1 MKTKISHLGRSSV
14 SVILAVMMLLST
26 MLIGTV
32 STVNA
37 ADLSNATKVYLDSTL
52 ATVNKEGLNTWSSI
66 CAYAFNTKG
75 VNTYTDKNTDG
86 KYTWPGSDMYNEGNG
101 IYSIYVDNSATNI
114 IFNNNDG
121 KQTGDLTLPNDWK
134 TTPMIYYGD
143 GTKGPAGWKEY
154 SASVKVADSVTLTAN
169 PTSVKVGNSVT
180 LAPTVISAKSGDLT
194 YTYNKISG
202 GTATEVKNADNSLTV
217 TPTVAGTYKYKVTV
231 SADGYSPVTSTEVSF
246 TVTAPVDYYLAGR
259 IKQDGTDG
267 WVQSINNNYKFTE
280 SDTDGLYYYES
291 KYTPKQWSEKVGSK
305 NLEQYFYIIDSS
317 SNKYGSKDNQTDN
330 TPKVLNSTDDKST
343 LEKISSTGN
352 TKTLTYISNQE
363 NVSNVTFWL
372 DTRNGNMQLYY
383 TSATAYSVTFGSN
396 DISMG
401 SVIAKNGSSNISS
414 GDGVAEN
421 SEVTFT
427 ATANEGYKFDGW
439 YNDAGC
445 TTAIEGA
452 TGATYTTTVTADT
465 TVYAKFVAETYNI
478 TVKENA
484 NCTVTVNKTAA
495 YGSNVNVTVKAKDGY
510 TVSSISVTN
519 VNANDISGNETE
531 GYTFKMPAS
540 NVEITPNVVAVEVT
554 APKVTLNTVTGEST
568 ADVSVKENYPITAFA
583 EAGDAYSKITSTD
596 FSVSGGV
603 EGTDYTKTETFEGSG
618 IYNFVALTKGTFTVT
633 YTATATSINDI
644 TKSTSATAT
653 LKITASY
660 TDTQNAYLALSK
672 YVDEVKD
679 TTSDGYTTDSYAAF
693 SAALTS
699 AQALLKGL
707 PKADATNA
715 SDYTN
720 AKTALE
726 TAFNGLEKDVTY
738 YISGRF
744 ENHGWNTDAID
755 MPFTRV
761 SGESNLY
768 KYETHKSVADLSKQ
782 IHDVLGNYDANQYF
796 FITTGKGL
804 KGTFYTGSSKNGN
817 NFHENTVAKKLT
829 LTTHTNNDSATA
841 NTDNLIVFNDISD
854 SSPNVVI
861 YLDTSD
867 KDNLKLYYSTEKYS
881 VTVAEGV
888 PASVD
893 KTEFAK
899 GETVTVT
906 ATPGTGEVLDK
917 VTVVGKDGSTQIE
930 TTVSGNTATFKMPD
944 QDVTITNVTFR
955 EAKTYTVTFNSS
967 DDQFGTVS
975 AMKGTTSLK
984 SPATVTEGD
993 DVTFTAEPENGY
1005 ALSGWTVNDA
1015 SVSPTTNP
1023 YTITV
1028 QKDTTVVAN
1037 FKEITGTLSDYY
1049 LLCGTDATFK
1059 AGSYTPVPLYTNE
1072 EGVYYADFNAANIT
1086 KSKDYFIIFSTKED
1100 TSGIID
1106 TNDAKNI
1113 IINTDNN
1120 GKGFSLKDH
1129 SENVNVVGV
1138 QNTKNLR
1145 FAKVYIDS
1153 DDVTG
1158 FTIKVTKLDL
1168 KSKKI
1173 TYSGEPKFKEAP
1185 KNAVNIIAK
1194 NGTQTAKFQ
1203 SMGSTVITPVDKV
1216 VFDIGD
1222 YNDYTKK
1229 ATAIKGNKVTVTT
1242 TVADA
1247 YKDTY
1252 YVKGFVVNGESYG
1265 IQSEPNDTGVYTLE
1279 YQIPDDVDDGTNFE
1293 ITPVYFLKDSSN
1305 CVTFYVEGFDGAV
1318 QESWGNTIACY
1329 PYYEGVDKNST
1340 NKNAFGAYPGQPL
1353 LYEGGKY
1360 YTQIPKSITLNGTD
1374 KKIVGMTLNNF
1385 TLELVH
1391 GAISTIKD
1399 NKQSYDYDD
1408 FVRIANNNYGNNII
1422 YTFKYSTAKDNFGE
1436 NIVSDATITKA
1447 DFASPTGNGWEDLT
1461 DYNHRKVD
1469 LFGNVLTGTDS
1480 EKEPLLVVSNGYFE
1494 NYQGFYATEW
1504 TVYEKLE
1511 DGTYSKITQIP
1522 SSALLLK
1529 SKDDLTKSTSDPKYK
1544 NSLSDYADAYAKLE
1558 AYKNTPA
1565 LITFESSIK
1574 RGYSLQGGTNGGQGG
1589 ELAERVDGR
1598 WYYSMIGEEI
1608 TAKIAVEYG
1617 DTATSTFTKDS
1628 FVDGTNRTTTIGAQA
1643 YFTNDAAYGETTY
1656 KSNIDSSNYFTFT
1669 ADTIATDQTGQN
1681 YVFLGWYLLSDNK
1694 YTKLT
1699 DAKAPMTG
1707 SDTFV
1712 ARYVKAPKGTVTI
1725 DHRLFSAASNPTP
1738 PTTQT
1743 PGTGSGK
1750 CYVTVK
1756 VLDKTTGAL
1765 IKEFAETENSVTLDG
1780 TYINSAKDYKLEI
1793 TLRTVTSGQDKFDK
1807 FYYLAQNKQEYV
1819 GIDPGTTTTEGNVT
1833 TVTRT
1838 VDILDSFFTH
1848 NEDGT
1853 YSFKNT
1859 TGSDSIHYYSDI
1871 KETKIPYKITF
1882 NYEPRLASDAKQ
1894 YVVTGYF
1901 TSEYILNHGAVLTK
1915 EFVMSVAP
1923 YEDNFFNTIK
1933 WDNANI
1939 TINNDT
1945 ETKTAVVNSTT
1956 SLRTVT
1962 VKALNADGTP
1972 IEAYKLNN
1980 VPEYTST
1987 VVYGN
1992 LLKYDNLY
2000 GLTPDEK
2007 TEIAGGKEYIYLA
2020 DPEYNGKKFSYWQI
2034 STSSDM
2040 TDTSAYVTKCFS
2052 KEFNYIAYND
2062 YYIWPV
2068 YGKSQSI
2075 TGASTTLNFLD
2086 YSRNQSTDE
2095 NGGSKTDRVFADFA
2109 LAFDSNGIQLKTY
2122 NGTDIKVGM
2131 FLEVCGD
2138 LESDSNGN
2146 VITDINYYKDKPEY
2160 GTSDADLE
2168 KIKTAILA
2176 GSANKNLTYT
2186 TEDGEVRKLLNK
2198 PIDIKSLDNKNRIE
2212 YYVGYNNNDNNQKK
2226 LMRAYSYVIVGNEI
2240 TLCSTCYSFVNYYN
2254 VGNMTYTVS

>member
-1 MKTKISHLGRSSV
+1 MKTKISHLGRSTV

-37 ADLSNATKVYLDSTL
+37 VQLTQGTELYLIGEMNGWKTSDDWKLTQKSGDSNYYSGKFIVDGSNGDISFKLLDKTNNKCYSKSNTSFSSNDTVCSGLIEGTSLPNMTIKPITSGKVTIDVIVYCEYSNDSRL
-52 ATVNKEGLNTWSSI
+52 EI
-66 CAYAFNTKG
+66 
-75 VNTYTDKNTDG
+75 
-86 KYTWPGSDMYNEGNG
+86 
-101 IYSIYVDNSATNI
+101 
-114 IFNNNDG
+114 
-121 KQTGDLTLPNDWK
+121 KQTVSALP
-134 TTPMIYYGD
+134 
-143 GTKGPAGWKEY
+143 
-154 SASVKVADSVTLTAN
+154 KVADSVTLTAS
-169 PTSVKVGNSVT
+169 PETVTSGGSTTLTATLKNKATGVDKV
-180 LAPTVISAKSGDLT
+180 T
-194 YTYNKISG
+194 YTFKKADG
-202 GTATEVKNADNSLTV
+202 TEVGTV
-217 TPTVAGTYKYKVTV
+217 TDSPKDTASVDVANITSDTNTVTV
-231 SADGYSPVTSTEVSF
+231 SAPEHSDVTANT
-246 TVTAPVDYYLAGR
+246 TVTVKQLENWYL
-259 IKQDGTDG
+259 
-267 WVQSINNNYKFTE
+267 
-280 SDTDGLYYYES
+280 
-291 KYTPKQWSEKVGSK
+291 
-305 NLEQYFYIIDSS
+305 
-317 SNKYGSKDNQTDN
+317 
-330 TPKVLNSTDDKST
+330 
-343 LEKISSTGN
+343 
-352 TKTLTYISNQE
+352 
-363 NVSNVTFWL
+363 
-372 DTRNGNMQLYY
+372 
-383 TSATAYSVTFGSN
+383 
-396 DISMG
+396 MG
-401 SVIAKNGSSNISS
+401 SVYGKWNDLSTESNENFRLKYDSATGCYYYDTTLTNTNDDVYFRFHNGTSQFSPANNNEEITLGGNKYSIAK
-414 GDGVAEN
+414 
-421 SEVTFT
+421 
-427 ATANEGYKFDGW
+427 
-439 YNDAGC
+439 
-445 TTAIEGA
+445 
-452 TGATYTTTVTADT
+452 
-465 TVYAKFVAETYNI
+465 
-478 TVKENA
+478 
-484 NCTVTVNKTAA
+484 
-495 YGSNVNVTVKAKDGY
+495 
-510 TVSSISVTN
+510 TN
-519 VNANDISGNETE
+519 VSDNA
-531 GYTFKMPAS
+531 FKYS
-540 NVEITPNVVAVEVT
+540 NP
-554 APKVTLNTVTGEST
+554 
-568 ADVSVKENYPITAFA
+568 VSNYRIW
-583 EAGDAYSKITSTD
+583 
-596 FSVSGGV
+596 
-603 EGTDYTKTETFEGSG
+603 
-618 IYNFVALTKGTFTVT
+618 L
-633 YTATATSINDI
+633 
-644 TKSTSATAT
+644 
-653 LKITASY
+653 
-660 TDTQNAYLALSK
+660 
-672 YVDEVKD
+672 
-679 TTSDGYTTDSYAAF
+679 DS
-693 SAALTS
+693 S
-699 AQALLKGL
+699 
-707 PKADATNA
+707 NA
-715 SDYTN
+715 SDIKVWI
-720 AKTALE
+720 ADTAQ
-726 TAFNGLEKDVTY
+726 
-738 YISGRF
+738 
-744 ENHGWNTDAID
+744 
-755 MPFTRV
+755 
-761 SGESNLY
+761 
-768 KYETHKSVADLSKQ
+768 KYS
-782 IHDVLGNYDANQYF
+782 I
-796 FITTGKGL
+796 
-804 KGTFYTGSSKNGN
+804 
-817 NFHENTVAKKLT
+817 
-829 LTTHTNNDSATA
+829 TNNSGIDLT
-841 NTDNLIVFNDISD
+841 I
-854 SSPNVVI
+854 SPNQA
-861 YLDTSD
+861 SAG
-867 KDNLKLYYSTEKYS
+867 EK
-881 VTVAEGV
+881 
-888 PASVD
+888 
-893 KTEFAK
+893 
-899 GETVTVT
+899 VTVT
-906 ATPGTGEVLDK
+906 ATPENGKVLDT
-917 VTVVGKDGSTQIE
+917 VTVKGKDSTPIE
-930 TTVSGNTATFKMPD
+930 TTVSGNTATFTMPD
-944 QDVTITNVTFR
+944 QDVTVTNVTFR
-955 EAKTYTVTFNSS
+955 TANTYTVTFSSS
-967 DDQFGTVS
+967 DDKFGTVS
-975 AMKGTTSLK
+975 AEYNGADFTSGK
-984 SPATVTEGD
+984 TVTEGGT
-993 DVTFTAEPENGY
+993 VTFTAKPNNGY

-1037 FKEITGTLSDYY
+1037 FKEMAGTLSGYY

-1059 AGSYTPVPLYTNE
+1059 ADSYTPVPLYTNE

-1145 FAKVYIDS
+1145 FAKVYIDK

-1158 FTIKVTKLDL
+1158 FTIKVTNLDVN
-1168 KSKKI
+1168 SKKI

-1511 DGTYSKITQIP
+1511 DDTYSKITQIP

-1819 GIDPGTTTTEGNVT
+1819 GIDPGTTTTEGNET

-1838 VDILDSFFTH
+1838 VDIRESFFNH
-1848 NEDGT
+1848 NDDGT
-1853 YSFKNT
+1853 YSFKNQ

-1962 VKALNADGTP
+1962 VKALDADGNQ
-1972 IEAYKLNN
+1972 IKAYELGG

-1987 VVYGN
+1987 VVYGK
-1992 LLKYDNLY
+1992 LLMYDNLY

-2007 TEIAGGKEYIYLA
+2007 TEIAGGKEYIYVA
-2020 DPEYNGKKFSYWQI
+2020 DPN
-2034 STSSDM
+2034 
-2040 TDTSAYVTKCFS
+2040 TK
-2052 KEFNYIAYND
+2052 
-2062 YYIWPV
+2062 V
-2068 YGKSQSI
+2068 
-2075 TGASTTLNFLD
+2075 
-2086 YSRNQSTDE
+2086 
-2095 NGGSKTDRVFADFA
+2095 
-2109 LAFDSNGIQLKTY
+2109 
-2122 NGTDIKVGM
+2122 
-2131 FLEVCGD
+2131 
-2138 LESDSNGN
+2138 
-2146 VITDINYYKDKPEY
+2146 
-2160 GTSDADLE
+2160 
-2168 KIKTAILA
+2168 
-2176 GSANKNLTYT
+2176 
-2186 TEDGEVRKLLNK
+2186 
-2198 PIDIKSLDNKNRIE
+2198 KSLVTGRFLLVQI
-2212 YYVGYNNNDNNQKK
+2212 
-2226 LMRAYSYVIVGNEI
+2226 
-2240 TLCSTCYSFVNYYN
+2240 
-2254 VGNMTYTVS
+2254 

>member
-1 MKTKISHLGRSSV
+1 
-14 SVILAVMMLLST
+14 

-37 ADLSNATKVYLDSTL
+37 TVSGLSEIYFTPSIKWQEGGANFRLNVQDSSNNWHKITMTKVDENKPIYKGELDSNTTYNVVQFL
-52 ATVNKEGLNTWSSI
+52 RYNNDYTKEWDYSKSCSDIPSGMNYYTMTTETYKDWAIDNSNGTWS
-66 CAYAFNTKG
+66 YYF
-75 VNTYTDKNTDG
+75 D
-86 KYTWPGSDMYNEGNG
+86 SDP
-101 IYSIYVDNSATNI
+101 VAD
-114 IFNNNDG
+114 
-121 KQTGDLTLPNDWK
+121 
-134 TTPMIYYGD
+134 
-143 GTKGPAGWKEY
+143 
-154 SASVKVADSVTLTAN
+154 SASLTASSETVKVGDSVTLTAVADN
-169 PTSVKVGNSVT
+169 P
-180 LAPTVISAKSGDLT
+180 ISTNLK
-194 YTYNKISG
+194 YTFTKTSG
-202 GTATEVKNADNSLTV
+202 GDATVVQDNNKLTV
-217 TPTVAGTYKYKVTV
+217 TPTVAGTYKYTVTV
-231 SADGYSPVTSTEVSF
+231 SAGGYSPVTSTEVSF
-246 TVTAPVDYYLAGR
+246 TVTAPVTYYLGGR
-259 IKQDGTDG
+259 V
-267 WVQSINNNYKFTE
+267 VQKSENSDWIAPDSTTNTSCKFVETE
-280 SDTDGLYYYES
+280 TDGLYKYES
-291 KYTPKQWSEKVGSK
+291 EQTPAAWSEKRN
-305 NLEQYFYIIDSS
+305 NLLQYFYVRTSLGGALY
-317 SNKYGSKDNQTDN
+317 YGNAESGNDALALTAQGQKANLAEIDN
-330 TPKVLNSTDDKST
+330 TDVKNLIYINSNDTS
-343 LEKISSTGN
+343 IN
-352 TKTLTYISNQE
+352 A
-363 NVSNVTFWL
+363 TFWL
-372 DTRNGNMQLYY
+372 DTRNN
-383 TSATAYSVTFGSN
+383 
-396 DISMG
+396 
-401 SVIAKNGSSNISS
+401 K
-414 GDGVAEN
+414 
-421 SEVTFT
+421 
-427 ATANEGYKFDGW
+427 YKLW
-439 YNDAGC
+439 
-445 TTAIEGA
+445 
-452 TGATYTTTVTADT
+452 YTTTLPH
-465 TVYAKFVAETYNI
+465 
-478 TVKENA
+478 
-484 NCTVTVNKTAA
+484 
-495 YGSNVNVTVKAKDGY
+495 NV
-510 TVSSISVTN
+510 I
-519 VNANDISGNETE
+519 
-531 GYTFKMPAS
+531 
-540 NVEITPNVVAVEVT
+540 
-554 APKVTLNTVTGEST
+554 
-568 ADVSVKENYPITAFA
+568 
-583 EAGDAYSKITSTD
+583 
-596 FSVSGGV
+596 
-603 EGTDYTKTETFEGSG
+603 
-618 IYNFVALTKGTFTVT
+618 
-633 YTATATSINDI
+633 
-644 TKSTSATAT
+644 
-653 LKITASY
+653 
-660 TDTQNAYLALSK
+660 
-672 YVDEVKD
+672 
-679 TTSDGYTTDSYAAF
+679 
-693 SAALTS
+693 
-699 AQALLKGL
+699 
-707 PKADATNA
+707 
-715 SDYTN
+715 
-720 AKTALE
+720 
-726 TAFNGLEKDVTY
+726 
-738 YISGRF
+738 
-744 ENHGWNTDAID
+744 
-755 MPFTRV
+755 
-761 SGESNLY
+761 
-768 KYETHKSVADLSKQ
+768 VAD
-782 IHDVLGNYDANQYF
+782 
-796 FITTGKGL
+796 
-804 KGTFYTGSSKNGN
+804 
-817 NFHENTVAKKLT
+817 
-829 LTTHTNNDSATA
+829 
-841 NTDNLIVFNDISD
+841 
-854 SSPNVVI
+854 
-861 YLDTSD
+861 
-867 KDNLKLYYSTEKYS
+867 
-881 VTVAEGV
+881 GV
-888 PASVD
+888 SASVD
-893 KTEFAK
+893 KKTATA
-899 GETVTVT
+899 GEKVTVT
-906 ATPGTGEVLDK
+906 ATPEIGKVLDT
-917 VTVVGKDGSTQIE
+917 VTVKGKDSTPIE
-930 TTVSGNTATFKMPD
+930 TTVSGNTATFTMPD
-944 QDVTITNVTFR
+944 QDVTVTNVTFR
-955 EAKTYTVTFNSS
+955 TANTYTVTFSSS
-967 DDQFGTVS
+967 DDKFGTVS
-975 AMKGTTSLK
+975 AEYNGADFTSGK
-984 SPATVTEGD
+984 TVTEGD
-993 DVTFTAEPENGY
+993 TVTFTAKPKDGY

-1037 FKEITGTLSDYY
+1037 FKEMTGTLSGYY

-1059 AGSYTPVPLYTNE
+1059 ADSYTPVPLYTNE

-1360 YTQIPKSITLNGTD
+1360 YTQIPKSITLDGAD

-1385 TLELVH
+1385 TLESVH
-1391 GAISTIKD
+1391 GAISTIKE

-1529 SKDDLTKSTSDPKYK
+1529 SKDDLTESTSDPKYK

-1750 CYVTVK
+1750 CYVTVR

-1819 GIDPGTTTTEGNVT
+1819 GIDPGTTTPEGNVT

-1853 YSFKNT
+1853 YSFKNQ

-1962 VKALNADGTP
+1962 VKALDADGNQ
-1972 IEAYKLNN
+1972 IKAYELGG
-1980 VPEYTST
+1980 VPEFTST

-1992 LLKYDNLY
+1992 LLKYENLCK
-2000 GLTPDEK
+2000 LTDEQK
-2007 TEIAGGKEYIYLA
+2007 TEIANREYIYVA

>member
-1 MKTKISHLGRSSV
+1 MKTKISHLGRSTV

-37 ADLSNATKVYLDSTL
+37 VTKKFNSVNLVGNINGNTKWDSTEYPFTFDETTGNWYLDITI
-52 ATVNKEGLNTWSSI
+52 TQSSEFK
-66 CAYAFNTKG
+66 AR
-75 VNTYTDKNTDG
+75 VDG
-86 KYTWPGSDMYNEGNG
+86 KWDTSFGASGGNYTISEIGDYRISVKDGAENG
-101 IYSIYVDNSATNI
+101 TE
-114 IFNNNDG
+114 
-121 KQTGDLTLPNDWK
+121 LTVQK
-134 TTPMIYYGD
+134 TV
-143 GTKGPAGWKEY
+143 K
-154 SASVKVADSVTLTAN
+154 KVADSVTLTAN

-180 LAPTVISAKSGDLT
+180 LTPTVSGAKSDNLT
-194 YTYNKISG
+194 YTYKKTSD
-202 GTATEVKNADNSLTV
+202 GTATEEKNADNSLTV
-217 TPTVAGTYKYKVTV
+217 TPTVAGTYKYTVTV
-231 SADGYSPVTSTEVSF
+231 SADGCSPVTSNEVSF
-246 TVTAPVDYYLAGR
+246 TVTDSVKYYICGRFNNKWHDPLANDP
-259 IKQDGTDG
+259 QFVED
-267 WVQSINNNYKFTE
+267 E
-280 SDTDGLYYYES
+280 SNPGLFYYETNETIAQLS
-291 KYTPKQWSEKVGSK
+291 GTISETYNNTTSDYPR
-305 NLEQYFYIIDSS
+305 YFYI
-317 SNKYGSKDNQTDN
+317 NKAATKDNNYLTTSDSAGHNFQN
-330 TPKVLNSTDDKST
+330 NTDDRKLALSSQSGT
-343 LEKISSTGN
+343 DEKFLVRFNDVNN
-352 TKTLTYISNQE
+352 TSKTP
-363 NVSNVTFWL
+363 VTIWL
-372 DTRNGNMQLYY
+372 DTRNN
-383 TSATAYSVTFGSN
+383 
-396 DISMG
+396 
-401 SVIAKNGSSNISS
+401 
-414 GDGVAEN
+414 EN
-421 SEVTFT
+421 
-427 ATANEGYKFDGW
+427 NEYKLW
-439 YNDAGC
+439 Y
-445 TTAIEGA
+445 TTALPH
-452 TGATYTTTVTADT
+452 
-465 TVYAKFVAETYNI
+465 K
-478 TVKENA
+478 
-484 NCTVTVNKTAA
+484 VN
-495 YGSNVNVTVKAKDGY
+495 
-510 TVSSISVTN
+510 
-519 VNANDISGNETE
+519 
-531 GYTFKMPAS
+531 
-540 NVEITPNVVAVEVT
+540 
-554 APKVTLNTVTGEST
+554 
-568 ADVSVKENYPITAFA
+568 
-583 EAGDAYSKITSTD
+583 
-596 FSVSGGV
+596 
-603 EGTDYTKTETFEGSG
+603 
-618 IYNFVALTKGTFTVT
+618 
-633 YTATATSINDI
+633 
-644 TKSTSATAT
+644 
-653 LKITASY
+653 
-660 TDTQNAYLALSK
+660 
-672 YVDEVKD
+672 
-679 TTSDGYTTDSYAAF
+679 
-693 SAALTS
+693 
-699 AQALLKGL
+699 
-707 PKADATNA
+707 
-715 SDYTN
+715 
-720 AKTALE
+720 
-726 TAFNGLEKDVTY
+726 
-738 YISGRF
+738 
-744 ENHGWNTDAID
+744 
-755 MPFTRV
+755 
-761 SGESNLY
+761 
-768 KYETHKSVADLSKQ
+768 
-782 IHDVLGNYDANQYF
+782 
-796 FITTGKGL
+796 
-804 KGTFYTGSSKNGN
+804 
-817 NFHENTVAKKLT
+817 
-829 LTTHTNNDSATA
+829 
-841 NTDNLIVFNDISD
+841 
-854 SSPNVVI
+854 
-861 YLDTSD
+861 
-867 KDNLKLYYSTEKYS
+867 
-881 VTVAEGV
+881 VAEGV
-888 PASVD
+888 SATVD
-893 KTEFAK
+893 RATATA

-906 ATPGTGEVLDK
+906 ATSIPQGQILDT
-917 VTVVGKDGSTQIE
+917 VTVKGEDNKPVI
-930 TTVSGNTATFKMPD
+930 TTVSGNTATFTMPD
-944 QDVTITNVTFR
+944 QNVTVTNVTFR
-955 EAKTYTVTFNSS
+955 TANTYTVTFRSS
-967 DDQFGTVS
+967 DETSGSVS
-975 AMKGTTSLK
+975 AKYNGTDFTSGAK
-984 SPATVTEGD
+984 VTEGGT
-993 DVTFTAEPENGY
+993 VTFTAEPENGY
-1005 ALSGWTVNDA
+1005 ALSGWTLNDA

-1037 FKEITGTLSDYY
+1037 FKEMTGTLSGYY

-1072 EGVYYADFNAANIT
+1072 EGVYYADFNAADIT
-1086 KSKDYFIIFSTKED
+1086 KNKDYFIIFSTKED
-1100 TSGIID
+1100 TSGIIV
-1106 TNDAKNI
+1106 
-1113 IINTDNN
+1113 DNN
-1120 GKGFSLKDH
+1120 NVTINAVNNNGFSLSNH
-1129 SENVNVVGV
+1129 NENVQNPNGGSNNV
-1138 QNTKNLR
+1138 K
-1145 FAKVYIDS
+1145 FAKVYINKDEVS
-1153 DDVTG
+1153 G
-1158 FTIKVTKLDL
+1158 FTIKITNLDVN
-1168 KSKKI
+1168 SKKI
-1173 TYSGEPKFKEAP
+1173 TYSAEPKFKEAP

-1194 NGTQTAKFQ
+1194 NGTQTEKFQ
-1203 SMGSTVITPVDKV
+1203 SMGTTVITPVDKV
-1216 VFDIGD
+1216 VFDIGK
-1222 YNDYTKK
+1222 YNDNTQK

-1242 TVADA
+1242 TVDKD

-1265 IQSEPNDTGVYTLE
+1265 IQSGPNDDGVYTLE
-1279 YQIPDDVDDGTNFE
+1279 YQIPDDVVDGTNFE

-1391 GAISTIKD
+1391 GAISTIKE

-1422 YTFKYSTAKDNFGE
+1422 YTFKYSTVKDNFGE

-1504 TVYEKLE
+1504 TVYKKL
-1511 DGTYSKITQIP
+1511 DDSTYSKIAQIP

-1939 TINNDT
+1939 TIYNDT

-1962 VKALNADGTP
+1962 VKALDADGNQ
-1972 IEAYKLNN
+1972 IKAYELGG
-1980 VPEYTST
+1980 VPEFTST

-1992 LLKYDNLY
+1992 LLKYENLCK
-2000 GLTPDEK
+2000 LTDEQK
-2007 TEIAGGKEYIYLA
+2007 TEIANREYIYVA

-2068 YGKSQSI
+2068 YGESQSI

-2086 YSRNQSTDE
+2086 YSRNQSTDPDG
-2095 NGGSKTDRVFADFA
+2095 NKKTDRVFADFA
-2109 LAFDSNGIQLKTY
+2109 LAFDSNGIQLQTY
-2122 NGTDIKVGM
+2122 KGNDIKVGM

>member
-1 MKTKISHLGRSSV
+1 MKTKISHLGRSTV

-37 ADLSNATKVYLDSTL
+37 VTKTFEAVNLVGNINGNTKWDSTKYPFTFDETTGYWYLDITITQSSEFK
-52 ATVNKEGLNTWSSI
+52 ARVNKDWVISFGASGGGNYIISEIGDYRISV
-66 CAYAFNTKG
+66 K
-75 VNTYTDKNTDG
+75 DG
-86 KYTWPGSDMYNEGNG
+86 AENG
-101 IYSIYVDNSATNI
+101 TE
-114 IFNNNDG
+114 
-121 KQTGDLTLPNDWK
+121 LTVQK
-134 TTPMIYYGD
+134 TV
-143 GTKGPAGWKEY
+143 K
-154 SASVKVADSVTLTAN
+154 KVADSVTLTAN

-180 LAPTVISAKSGDLT
+180 LTPTVSGAKSDNLT
-194 YTYNKISG
+194 YTYKKTSD
-202 GTATEVKNADNSLTV
+202 GTATEEKNADNSLTV
-217 TPTVAGTYKYKVTV
+217 TPTVAGTYKYTVTV
-231 SADGYSPVTSTEVSF
+231 SADGCSPVTSNEVSF
-246 TVTAPVDYYLAGR
+246 TVTDSVKYYICGRFNNKWHDPLANDP
-259 IKQDGTDG
+259 QFVED
-267 WVQSINNNYKFTE
+267 E
-280 SDTDGLYYYES
+280 SNPGLFYYETNETIAQLS
-291 KYTPKQWSEKVGSK
+291 GTISETYNNTTSDYPR
-305 NLEQYFYIIDSS
+305 YFYI
-317 SNKYGSKDNQTDN
+317 NKAATKDNNYLTTSDSAGHNFQN
-330 TPKVLNSTDDKST
+330 NTDDRKLALSSQSGT
-343 LEKISSTGN
+343 DEKFLVRFNDVNN
-352 TKTLTYISNQE
+352 TSKTP
-363 NVSNVTFWL
+363 VTIWL
-372 DTRNGNMQLYY
+372 DTRNN
-383 TSATAYSVTFGSN
+383 
-396 DISMG
+396 
-401 SVIAKNGSSNISS
+401 
-414 GDGVAEN
+414 EN
-421 SEVTFT
+421 
-427 ATANEGYKFDGW
+427 NEYKLW
-439 YNDAGC
+439 Y
-445 TTAIEGA
+445 TTALPH
-452 TGATYTTTVTADT
+452 
-465 TVYAKFVAETYNI
+465 K
-478 TVKENA
+478 
-484 NCTVTVNKTAA
+484 VN
-495 YGSNVNVTVKAKDGY
+495 
-510 TVSSISVTN
+510 
-519 VNANDISGNETE
+519 
-531 GYTFKMPAS
+531 
-540 NVEITPNVVAVEVT
+540 
-554 APKVTLNTVTGEST
+554 
-568 ADVSVKENYPITAFA
+568 
-583 EAGDAYSKITSTD
+583 
-596 FSVSGGV
+596 
-603 EGTDYTKTETFEGSG
+603 
-618 IYNFVALTKGTFTVT
+618 
-633 YTATATSINDI
+633 
-644 TKSTSATAT
+644 
-653 LKITASY
+653 
-660 TDTQNAYLALSK
+660 
-672 YVDEVKD
+672 
-679 TTSDGYTTDSYAAF
+679 
-693 SAALTS
+693 
-699 AQALLKGL
+699 
-707 PKADATNA
+707 
-715 SDYTN
+715 
-720 AKTALE
+720 
-726 TAFNGLEKDVTY
+726 
-738 YISGRF
+738 
-744 ENHGWNTDAID
+744 
-755 MPFTRV
+755 
-761 SGESNLY
+761 
-768 KYETHKSVADLSKQ
+768 
-782 IHDVLGNYDANQYF
+782 
-796 FITTGKGL
+796 
-804 KGTFYTGSSKNGN
+804 
-817 NFHENTVAKKLT
+817 
-829 LTTHTNNDSATA
+829 
-841 NTDNLIVFNDISD
+841 
-854 SSPNVVI
+854 
-861 YLDTSD
+861 
-867 KDNLKLYYSTEKYS
+867 
-881 VTVAEGV
+881 VAEGV
-888 PASVD
+888 SATVD
-893 KTEFAK
+893 RATATA

-906 ATPGTGEVLDK
+906 ATSIPQGQILDT
-917 VTVVGKDGSTQIE
+917 VTVKGEDNKPVI
-930 TTVSGNTATFKMPD
+930 TTVSGNTATFTMPD
-944 QDVTITNVTFR
+944 QNVTVTNVTFR
-955 EAKTYTVTFNSS
+955 TANTYTVTFRSS
-967 DDQFGTVS
+967 DETSGSVS
-975 AMKGTTSLK
+975 AKYNGTDFTSGAK
-984 SPATVTEGD
+984 VTEGGT
-993 DVTFTAEPENGY
+993 VTFTAEPENGY
-1005 ALSGWTVNDA
+1005 ALSGWTLNDA

-1037 FKEITGTLSDYY
+1037 FKEMTGTLSGYY

-1072 EGVYYADFNAANIT
+1072 EGVYYADFNAADIT
-1086 KSKDYFIIFSTKED
+1086 KNKDYFIIFSTKED
-1100 TSGIID
+1100 TSGIIV
-1106 TNDAKNI
+1106 
-1113 IINTDNN
+1113 DNN
-1120 GKGFSLKDH
+1120 NVTINAVNNNGFSLSNH
-1129 SENVNVVGV
+1129 NENVQNPNGGSNNV
-1138 QNTKNLR
+1138 K
-1145 FAKVYIDS
+1145 FAKVYINKDEVS
-1153 DDVTG
+1153 G
-1158 FTIKVTKLDL
+1158 FTIKITNLDVN
-1168 KSKKI
+1168 SKKI
-1173 TYSGEPKFKEAP
+1173 TYSAEPKFKEAP

-1194 NGTQTAKFQ
+1194 NGTQTEKFQ
-1203 SMGSTVITPVDKV
+1203 SMGTTVITPVDKV
-1216 VFDIGD
+1216 VFDIGK
-1222 YNDYTKK
+1222 YNDNTQK

-1242 TVADA
+1242 TVDKD

-1265 IQSEPNDTGVYTLE
+1265 IQSGPNDDGVYTLE
-1279 YQIPDDVDDGTNFE
+1279 YQIPDDVVDGTNFE

-1391 GAISTIKD
+1391 GAISTIKE

-1422 YTFKYSTAKDNFGE
+1422 YTFKYSTVKDNFGE

-1504 TVYEKLE
+1504 TVYKKL
-1511 DGTYSKITQIP
+1511 DDSTYSKIAQIP

-1819 GIDPGTTTTEGNVT
+1819 GIDPGTTTEGNVT

-1939 TINNDT
+1939 TIYNDT

-1962 VKALNADGTP
+1962 VKALDADGNQ
-1972 IEAYKLNN
+1972 IKAYELGG
-1980 VPEYTST
+1980 VPEFTST

-1992 LLKYDNLY
+1992 LLKYENLCK
-2000 GLTPDEK
+2000 LTDEQK
-2007 TEIAGGKEYIYLA
+2007 TEIANREYIYVA

-2068 YGKSQSI
+2068 YGESQSI

-2086 YSRNQSTDE
+2086 YSRNQSTDPDG
-2095 NGGSKTDRVFADFA
+2095 NKKTDRVFADFA
-2109 LAFDSNGIQLKTY
+2109 LAFDSNGIQLQTY
-2122 NGTDIKVGM
+2122 KGNDIKVGM

>member
-1 MKTKISHLGRSSV
+1 MKTKISHLGRSTV

-26 MLIGTV
+26 MLIGTI
-32 STVNA
+32 SVNA
-37 ADLSNATKVYLDSTL
+37 YDISSKSLYYANTLNWNTPKLQICRGSDYYNYDLTKID
-52 ATVNKEGLNTWSSI
+52 NTNIYYRSEDW
-66 CAYAFNTKG
+66 TG
-75 VNTYTDKNTDG
+75 
-86 KYTWPGSDMYNEGNG
+86 YTW
-101 IYSIYVDNSATNI
+101 
-114 IFNNNDG
+114 FKFNDG
-121 KQTGDLTLPNDWK
+121 KDYDAPAIEANVNNKTWYSGKSDVANTDFGKLNSTSKVVNMVSTDGNNYVEQSIGGTTVISGYNLPSNAVSTTAVSSSTSSASSNASIEAAFGSTITYSANADSNYEFKGFSTTNSSSLPNNLNTNATMTQTSSAINGDSNDVYYAYYVAK
-134 TTPMIYYGD
+134 NIQTP
-143 GTKGPAGWKEY
+143 
-154 SASVKVADSVTLTAN
+154 VAESVTLTASSETV
-169 PTSVKVGNSVT
+169 TSGGSTTLTATLKNKATGVDKV
-180 LAPTVISAKSGDLT
+180 T
-194 YTYNKISG
+194 YTFKKADGAVVDTVENTDKE
-202 GTATEVKNADNSLTV
+202 TASVNVDNITSDT
-217 TPTVAGTYKYKVTV
+217 TYTVTV
-231 SADGYSPVTSTEVSF
+231 SAAEHSD
-246 TVTAPVDYYLAGR
+246 VTATAKVTVKQLETWYLLGHDFDGKWTVSDKDFPMRYDSVSGNYYCEATKANGKNHYFRFHDASEQYTAGS
-259 IKQDGTDG
+259 DGEEVTLNSETHSLKKGGDG
-267 WVQSINNNYKFTE
+267 AFRYTGSAN
-280 SDTDGLYYYES
+280 
-291 KYTPKQWSEKVGSK
+291 KYIVWLDSSEKK
-305 NLEQYFYIIDSS
+305 IWIT
-317 SNKYGSKDNQTDN
+317 SNATHY
-330 TPKVLNSTDDKST
+330 
-343 LEKISSTGN
+343 
-352 TKTLTYISNQE
+352 
-363 NVSNVTFWL
+363 NVTY
-372 DTRNGNMQLYY
+372 G
-383 TSATAYSVTFGSN
+383 VN
-396 DISMG
+396 DEAMG
-401 SVIAKNGSSNISS
+401 SVKATYADSTSIGESPASVEGGKS
-414 GDGVAEN
+414 
-421 SEVTFT
+421 VTFT
-427 ATANEGYKFDGW
+427 ANPSKGFAVEGW
-439 YNDAGC
+439 YSDAGC
-445 TTAIEGA
+445 TNKIE
-452 TGATYTTTVTADT
+452 
-465 TVYAKFVAETYNI
+465 
-478 TVKENA
+478 
-484 NCTVTVNKTAA
+484 
-495 YGSNVNVTVKAKDGY
+495 S
-510 TVSSISVTN
+510 
-519 VNANDISGNETE
+519 
-531 GYTFKMPAS
+531 
-540 NVEITPNVVAVEVT
+540 
-554 APKVTLNTVTGEST
+554 
-568 ADVSVKENYPITAFA
+568 
-583 EAGDAYSKITSTD
+583 AG
-596 FSVSGGV
+596 
-603 EGTDYTKTETFEGSG
+603 TK
-618 IYNFVALTKGTFTVT
+618 
-633 YTATATSINDI
+633 
-644 TKSTSATAT
+644 
-653 LKITASY
+653 
-660 TDTQNAYLALSK
+660 
-672 YVDEVKD
+672 
-679 TTSDGYTTDSYAAF
+679 
-693 SAALTS
+693 
-699 AQALLKGL
+699 
-707 PKADATNA
+707 
-715 SDYTN
+715 
-720 AKTALE
+720 
-726 TAFNGLEKDVTY
+726 
-738 YISGRF
+738 
-744 ENHGWNTDAID
+744 
-755 MPFTRV
+755 
-761 SGESNLY
+761 
-768 KYETHKSVADLSKQ
+768 
-782 IHDVLGNYDANQYF
+782 
-796 FITTGKGL
+796 
-804 KGTFYTGSSKNGN
+804 
-817 NFHENTVAKKLT
+817 
-829 LTTHTNNDSATA
+829 
-841 NTDNLIVFNDISD
+841 
-854 SSPNVVI
+854 
-861 YLDTSD
+861 
-867 KDNLKLYYSTEKYS
+867 
-881 VTVAEGV
+881 
-888 PASVD
+888 
-893 KTEFAK
+893 
-899 GETVTVT
+899 
-906 ATPGTGEVLDK
+906 
-917 VTVVGKDGSTQIE
+917 
-930 TTVSGNTATFKMPD
+930 
-944 QDVTITNVTFR
+944 
-955 EAKTYTVTFNSS
+955 KTYTVTVNADTDVYVKFHTAKTCQVTFRSS
-967 DDQFGTVS
+967 DDNFGSVS
-975 AMKGTTSLK
+975 AKYNGADFTSGK
-984 SPATVTEGD
+984 TVTEGD
-993 DVTFTAEPENGY
+993 TVTFTAKPKDGY

-1037 FKEITGTLSDYY
+1037 FKEMTGTLSGYY

-1059 AGSYTPVPLYTNE
+1059 ADSYTPVPLYTNE

-1086 KSKDYFIIFSTKED
+1086 KSKDYFIIFSTEED

-1120 GKGFSLKDH
+1120 GKGFSLSDH
-1129 SENVNVVGV
+1129 SENVNVVGL

-1145 FAKVYIDS
+1145 FAKVYINS
-1153 DDVTG
+1153 NDVTG
-1158 FTIKVTKLDL
+1158 FTIKVNNLDL

-1173 TYSGEPKFKEAP
+1173 TYSAEPKFKEAP

-1203 SMGSTVITPVDKV
+1203 SMGTTVITPVDKV
-1216 VFDIGD
+1216 VFDID
-1222 YNDYTKK
+1222 SYNKYTQK

-1242 TVADA
+1242 TVADD

-1265 IQSEPNDTGVYTLE
+1265 IQSGPNDTGVYTLE
-1279 YQIPDDVDDGTNFE
+1279 YQIPDDVEDGTNFE
-1293 ITPVYFLKDSSN
+1293 ITPVYFLRDSEN

-1318 QESWGNTIACY
+1318 QKSWGNTIACY
-1329 PYYEGVDKNST
+1329 PYYEGLSEAT
-1340 NKNAFGAYPGQPL
+1340 NDNAFGAYPGQPL

-1360 YTQIPKSITLNGTD
+1360 YTQIPKSITLDGAD

-1385 TLELVH
+1385 TLESVH
-1391 GAISTIKD
+1391 QDISTIKD

-1750 CYVTVK
+1750 CYVTVR

-1819 GIDPGTTTTEGNVT
+1819 GIDPGTTTTEGNET

-1853 YSFKNT
+1853 YSFKNQ

-1962 VKALNADGTP
+1962 VKALDADGNQ
-1972 IEAYKLNN
+1972 IKAYELGG
-1980 VPEYTST
+1980 VPEFTST

-1992 LLKYDNLY
+1992 LLKYENLCK
-2000 GLTPDEK
+2000 LTDEQK
-2007 TEIAGGKEYIYLA
+2007 TEIANREYIYVA

-2068 YGKSQSI
+2068 YGESQSI

-2086 YSRNQSTDE
+2086 YSRNQSTGLEGE
-2095 NGGSKTDRVFADFA
+2095 NKTDRVFADFA
-2109 LAFDSNGIQLKTY
+2109 LAFDSNGIQLQTY
-2122 NGTDIKVGM
+2122 KGKDIKVGM

-2160 GTSDADLE
+2160 GTSETDLA
-2168 KIKTAILA
+2168 KIKAAILA
-2176 GSANKNLTYT
+2176 DSANKNLTYT
-2186 TEDGEVRKLLNK
+2186 TVDGITRKLLNK

>member
-1 MKTKISHLGRSSV
+1 MKTKISHLGRSTV
-14 SVILAVMMLLST
+14 SVILAVMMLMST
-26 MLIGTV
+26 MLIGTI
-32 STVNA
+32 SVNA
-37 ADLSNATKVYLDSTL
+37 ADYFTVGDTLYLDISGASYDATEANAGFYIKFYKQGHNDFSWSKLSQIKDKVYSGTVPTGEWDRAVFTRVNSQTFDSTKSWIASTVYSS
-52 ATVNKEGLNTWSSI
+52 ATTTISDKGNHNCWSLNNGDMKGTWTTYSDGSGGGSTSTAYYVTGEKGLINGTDKWTPKQKLDKMTYSDTDGYYSI
-66 CAYAFNTKG
+66 
-75 VNTYTDKNTDG
+75 TYTDRTSGTYQFKITDDNSSWFG
-86 KYTWPGSDMYNEGNG
+86 YNEFTVEPGIGCKIGNSDG
-101 IYSIYVDNSATNI
+101 NISVKFDQKSNITIKFNIDSEGKKHLYVIAESA
-114 IFNNNDG
+114 
-121 KQTGDLTLPNDWK
+121 L
-134 TTPMIYYGD
+134 
-143 GTKGPAGWKEY
+143 
-154 SASVKVADSVTLTAN
+154 SKVADSVTLTAS
-169 PTSVKVGNSVT
+169 PETVKVGDSVT
-180 LAPTVISAKSGDLT
+180 LTAVVDNPISANLK
-194 YTYNKISG
+194 YTFAKTSG
-202 GTATEVKNADNSLTV
+202 GDATVTQNNDKLTV
-217 TPTVAGTYKYKVTV
+217 TPTAAGTYKYTVTV
-231 SADGYSPVTSTEVSF
+231 SADGYSPVTSNEVSF
-246 TVTAPVDYYLAGR
+246 TVTDSVKYYLGGR
-259 IKQDGTDG
+259 VKQAQKNSEWIAPDSTDTSYQF
-267 WVQSINNNYKFTE
+267 VETE
-280 SDTDGLYYYES
+280 IDGLYKYES
-291 KYTPKQWSEKVGSK
+291 NQTPDAWSEKR
-305 NLEQYFYIIDSS
+305 NDLLQYFYVRTSSGNALYYGNAKSDSGALALTAQKQEANLAEITNTDVKNLIYIN
-317 SNKYGSKDNQTDN
+317 SNDT
-330 TPKVLNSTDDKST
+330 STKA
-343 LEKISSTGN
+343 
-352 TKTLTYISNQE
+352 
-363 NVSNVTFWL
+363 TFWL
-372 DTRNGNMQLYY
+372 DTRNNEYKLWY
-383 TSATAYSVTFGSN
+383 TTALPHNVKVANGVSATVNKETATAGEKVTVTATPEIGKVLESVTVVGKDSTTIKTTVSGNNATFTMPDQDVTVKEVTFRTAETYTVKFSPNNSEYGDVS
-396 DISMG
+396 
-401 SVIAKNGSSNISS
+401 AKNGTTSIATDTKVTE
-414 GDGVAEN
+414 GDT
-421 SEVTFT
+421 VTFT
-427 ATANEGYKFDGW
+427 ATANEGYTFTGW
-439 YNDAGC
+439 
-445 TTAIEGA
+445 
-452 TGATYTTTVTADT
+452 
-465 TVYAKFVAETYNI
+465 
-478 TVKENA
+478 
-484 NCTVTVNKTAA
+484 TVTVNGT
-495 YGSNVNVTVKAKDGY
+495 SN
-510 TVSSISVTN
+510 
-519 VNANDISGNETE
+519 
-531 GYTFKMPAS
+531 
-540 NVEITPNVVAVEVT
+540 
-554 APKVTLNTVTGEST
+554 
-568 ADVSVKENYPITAFA
+568 
-583 EAGDAYSKITSTD
+583 
-596 FSVSGGV
+596 
-603 EGTDYTKTETFEGSG
+603 
-618 IYNFVALTKGTFTVT
+618 T
-633 YTATATSINDI
+633 YTDS
-644 TKSTSATAT
+644 S
-653 LKITASY
+653 
-660 TDTQNAYLALSK
+660 LS
-672 YVDEVKD
+672 
-679 TTSDGYTTDSYAAF
+679 
-693 SAALTS
+693 
-699 AQALLKGL
+699 L
-707 PKADATNA
+707 P
-715 SDYTN
+715 
-720 AKTALE
+720 
-726 TAFNGLEKDVTY
+726 
-738 YISGRF
+738 I
-744 ENHGWNTDAID
+744 
-755 MPFTRV
+755 
-761 SGESNLY
+761 
-768 KYETHKSVADLSKQ
+768 
-782 IHDVLGNYDANQYF
+782 
-796 FITTGKGL
+796 
-804 KGTFYTGSSKNGN
+804 
-817 NFHENTVAKKLT
+817 
-829 LTTHTNNDSATA
+829 TA
-841 NTDNLIVFNDISD
+841 NTD
-854 SSPNVVI
+854 
-861 YLDTSD
+861 
-867 KDNLKLYYSTEKYS
+867 
-881 VTVAEGV
+881 
-888 PASVD
+888 
-893 KTEFAK
+893 
-899 GETVTVT
+899 
-906 ATPGTGEVLDK
+906 
-917 VTVVGKDGSTQIE
+917 
-930 TTVSGNTATFKMPD
+930 
-944 QDVTITNVTFR
+944 
-955 EAKTYTVTFNSS
+955 
-967 DDQFGTVS
+967 
-975 AMKGTTSLK
+975 
-984 SPATVTEGD
+984 
-993 DVTFTAEPENGY
+993 
-1005 ALSGWTVNDA
+1005 
-1015 SVSPTTNP
+1015 
-1023 YTITV
+1023 
-1028 QKDTTVVAN
+1028 VVAN
-1037 FKEITGTLSDYY
+1037 FGTGTLSTYY
-1049 LLCGTDATFK
+1049 LLCGYDQNFK
-1059 AGSYTPVPLYTNE
+1059 KDTYTPVPLYKNE
-1072 EGVYYADFNAANIT
+1072 AGGYYADFDAAGIKKQN
-1086 KSKDYFIIFSTKED
+1086 YYIIFSTKED

-1106 TNDAKNI
+1106 SYTN
-1113 IINTDNN
+1113 NN
-1120 GKGFSLKDH
+1120 NKDVNVIETGENGFSFGNNYAPVSQISGDSYVKY
-1129 SENVNVVGV
+1129 
-1138 QNTKNLR
+1138 
-1145 FAKVYIDS
+1145 AKVNIKSDS
-1153 DDVTG
+1153 NVTG
-1158 FTIKVTKLDL
+1158 FTIKITDLDVDN
-1168 KSKKI
+1168 KKI
-1173 TYSGEPKFKEAP
+1173 TYSAEPKIKEAP

-1203 SMGSTVITPVDKV
+1203 SMGKTEITQVKDV
-1216 VFDIGD
+1216 VFDIGK
-1222 YNDYTKK
+1222 YNDYTQK
-1229 ATAIKGNKVTVTT
+1229 ATAIKGNTVTVTT
-1242 TVADA
+1242 TVADD
-1247 YKDTY
+1247 YNDTY

-1265 IQSEPNDTGVYTLE
+1265 IQSGPNDTGVYTLE
-1279 YQIPDDVDDGTNFE
+1279 YQIPDDVADGTNFE
-1293 ITPVYFLKDSSN
+1293 ITPVYFLKDSEN

-1329 PYYEGVDKNST
+1329 PYYEGLSGATD
-1340 NKNAFGAYPGQPL
+1340 KNAFGAYPGQPL

-1360 YTQIPKSITLNGTD
+1360 YTQIPKSITLDGAD

-1385 TLELVH
+1385 ALESVH
-1391 GAISTIKD
+1391 GAISTIKE

-1422 YTFKYSTAKDNFGE
+1422 YTFKYSTVKDNFGE
-1436 NIVSDATITKA
+1436 QTESPATITRA
-1447 DFASPTGNGWEDLT
+1447 DFDSPKGNGWEDLT

-1480 EKEPLLVVSNGYFE
+1480 EKKPLLVVSNGYFE

-1504 TVYEKLE
+1504 TVYKKLD
-1511 DGTYSKITQIP
+1511 DGTYSKIAQIP

-1529 SKDDLTKSTSDPKYK
+1529 SKDDLSNSTSDEKYK
-1544 NSLSDYADAYAKLE
+1544 NSLDSYASAYETLE

-1669 ADTIATDQTGQN
+1669 ADTIATDKDGQN
-1681 YVFLGWYLLSDNK
+1681 YVFLGWYLFSDNK

-1750 CYVTVK
+1750 CYVTVR

-1819 GIDPGTTTTEGNVT
+1819 GIDPGTTTTEGNET

-1853 YSFKNT
+1853 YSFKNQ

-1962 VKALNADGTP
+1962 VKALDADGNQ
-1972 IEAYKLNN
+1972 IKAYELGG
-1980 VPEYTST
+1980 VPEFTST

-2034 STSSDM
+2034 STSQDM
-2040 TDTSAYVTKCFS
+2040 NDTSAYVTKCFS

-2160 GTSDADLE
+2160 STSETDLDS
-2168 KIKTAILA
+2168 IKKAILA
-2176 GSANKNLTYT
+2176 GSSTKSLTYT
-2186 TEDGEVRKLLNK
+2186 TEDGKERKLLNK

-2212 YYVGYNNNDNNQKK
+2212 YYVGYYNNDNNQKK

>member
-1 MKTKISHLGRSSV
+1 MKTKISHLGRSTV

-26 MLIGTV
+26 MLIGTI
-32 STVNA
+32 SVNA
-37 ADLSNATKVYLDSTL
+37 ADSFTVGDTLYLDISGAKYD
-52 ATVNKEGLNTWSSI
+52 AT
-66 CAYAFNTKG
+66 AYNAEFYIKF
-75 VNTYTDKNTDG
+75 
-86 KYTWPGSDMYNEGNG
+86 YNEGTGSFNWSKLSQIGNSKVYSGAVPNG
-101 IYSIYVDNSATNI
+101 EWNHAVFTRVNGKAFNSGQNLDSSNIYSSADTTIADKGDKNCWSL
-114 IFNNNDG
+114 NN
-121 KQTGDLTLPNDWK
+121 GDMNGTW
-134 TTPMIYYGD
+134 TTY
-143 GTKGPAGWKEY
+143 
-154 SASVKVADSVTLTAN
+154 
-169 PTSVKVGNSVT
+169 
-180 LAPTVISAKSGDLT
+180 
-194 YTYNKISG
+194 SG
-202 GTATEVKNADNSLTV
+202 GSGGGSTSTDYYIAGRFKTKWNADT
-217 TPTVAGTYKYKVTV
+217 
-231 SADGYSPVTSTEVSF
+231 TE
-246 TVTAPVDYYLAGR
+246 
-259 IKQDGTDG
+259 
-267 WVQSINNNYKFTE
+267 YKFTE
-280 SDTDGLYYYES
+280 SSEQKGLYYYDTEETVAS
-291 KYTPKQWSEKVGSK
+291 LSGQIPEGIYG
-305 NLEQYFYIIDSS
+305 NFDRYFFIRS
-317 SNKYGSKDNQTDN
+317 SNDKYLTSVDGAGHSFQDN
-330 TPKVLNSTDDKST
+330 KNSGNYLTLVTNDDT
-343 LEKISSTGN
+343 LEKRLI
-352 TKTLTYISNQE
+352 KFSNPSDP
-363 NVSNVTFWL
+363 SNDKVTIWL
-372 DTRNGNMQLYY
+372 DTTNNDMRLYY
-383 TSATAYSVTFGSN
+383 TAGSESSLTPVAQSVSLTASSSPVQVGTEVTLTASLNDRATGLNDTDVTYKFEQTSGATVTGIPNGNTYKFTPATADDYTFKVTASAANYSSVTNTVKVTATSDSSDKYAIHVKLADNVSSYSFSLWAYGAPNNTNAYGYNNWDSKETFTINDHEWHDYPFINTISNWNLIIFNNGTEKKYDGQYNSDLWVTVKGDNNYDVSTIAPTKYTVTYGVNGVNGTLSATGVS
-396 DISMG
+396 
-401 SVIAKNGSSNISS
+401 SS
-414 GDGVAEN
+414 GSTVN
-421 SEVTFT
+421 SGTKVTFT
-427 ATANEGYKFDGW
+427 ANPNKGYAVEGW
-439 YNDAGC
+439 YSDAGC
-445 TTAIEGA
+445 TKKIDSAG
-452 TGATYTTTVTADT
+452 TY
-465 TVYAKFVAETYNI
+465 KTY
-478 TVKENA
+478 K
-484 NCTVTVNKTAA
+484 VTVNA
-495 YGSNVNVTVKAKDGY
+495 D
-510 TVSSISVTN
+510 TN
-519 VNANDISGNETE
+519 V
-531 GYTFKMPAS
+531 Y
-540 NVEITPNVVAVEVT
+540 
-554 APKVTLNTVTGEST
+554 
-568 ADVSVKENYPITAFA
+568 VK
-583 EAGDAYSKITSTD
+583 
-596 FSVSGGV
+596 
-603 EGTDYTKTETFEGSG
+603 
-618 IYNFVALTKGTFTVT
+618 
-633 YTATATSINDI
+633 
-644 TKSTSATAT
+644 
-653 LKITASY
+653 
-660 TDTQNAYLALSK
+660 
-672 YVDEVKD
+672 
-679 TTSDGYTTDSYAAF
+679 
-693 SAALTS
+693 
-699 AQALLKGL
+699 
-707 PKADATNA
+707 
-715 SDYTN
+715 
-720 AKTALE
+720 
-726 TAFNGLEKDVTY
+726 
-738 YISGRF
+738 
-744 ENHGWNTDAID
+744 
-755 MPFTRV
+755 
-761 SGESNLY
+761 
-768 KYETHKSVADLSKQ
+768 
-782 IHDVLGNYDANQYF
+782 
-796 FITTGKGL
+796 
-804 KGTFYTGSSKNGN
+804 
-817 NFHENTVAKKLT
+817 
-829 LTTHTNNDSATA
+829 
-841 NTDNLIVFNDISD
+841 
-854 SSPNVVI
+854 
-861 YLDTSD
+861 
-867 KDNLKLYYSTEKYS
+867 
-881 VTVAEGV
+881 
-888 PASVD
+888 
-893 KTEFAK
+893 
-899 GETVTVT
+899 
-906 ATPGTGEVLDK
+906 
-917 VTVVGKDGSTQIE
+917 
-930 TTVSGNTATFKMPD
+930 
-944 QDVTITNVTFR
+944 FR
-955 EAKTYTVTFNSS
+955 EAKEYTVTFSS
-967 DDQFGTVS
+967 NDPTFGTVS
-975 AMKGTTSLK
+975 AKYNETDFTSGAK
-984 SPATVTEGD
+984 VTEGD
-993 DVTFTAEPENGY
+993 TVTFTADPKKGY
-1005 ALSGWTVNDA
+1005 ALSDWAVNGAPA
-1015 SVSPTTNP
+1015 SSTTNP

-1037 FKEITGTLSDYY
+1037 FKEMTGTLSGYY

-1059 AGSYTPVPLYTNE
+1059 ADSYTPVPLYTNE

-1100 TSGIID
+1100 TSGIIVD
-1106 TNDAKNI
+1106 RNNVTVNAVNKN
-1113 IINTDNN
+1113 
-1120 GKGFSLKDH
+1120 GFSLSDYN
-1129 SENVNVVGV
+1129 ENVQNPNGGSNNV
-1138 QNTKNLR
+1138 K
-1145 FAKVYIDS
+1145 FAKVYINKDEVS
-1153 DDVTG
+1153 G
-1158 FTIKVTKLDL
+1158 FTIKITNLDVN
-1168 KSKKI
+1168 SKKI

-1242 TVADA
+1242 TVADK

-1265 IQSEPNDTGVYTLE
+1265 IQSGPNDTGVYTLE

-1293 ITPVYFLKDSSN
+1293 ITPVYFLNDSSN

-1374 KKIVGMTLNNF
+1374 RKIVGMTLNNF
-1385 TLELVH
+1385 ALESVH
-1391 GAISTIKD
+1391 GAISTIKE

-1422 YTFKYSTAKDNFGE
+1422 YTFKYSTVKDNFGE
-1436 NIVSDATITKA
+1436 LTESPATITKA

-1504 TVYEKLE
+1504 TVYELK
-1511 DGTYSKITQIP
+1511 DGSYSKIAQIP

-1529 SKDDLTKSTSDPKYK
+1529 SKDDLTNSTSDTKYK
-1544 NSLSDYADAYAKLE
+1544 NSLSSYSDAYGKLE

-1589 ELAERVDGR
+1589 ESAERVDGR

-1819 GIDPGTTTTEGNVT
+1819 GIDPGTTTTEGNET

-1853 YSFKNT
+1853 YSFKNQ

-2034 STSSDM
+2034 STSQDM
-2040 TDTSAYVTKCFS
+2040 NDTSAYVTKCFS

-2160 GTSDADLE
+2160 STSETDLDS
-2168 KIKTAILA
+2168 IKKAILA
-2176 GSANKNLTYT
+2176 GSSTKSLTYT
-2186 TEDGEVRKLLNK
+2186 TEDGKERKLLNK

>member
-1 MKTKISHLGRSSV
+1 MKTKISHLGRSTV

-37 ADLSNATKVYLDSTL
+37 VTKTFEAVNLVGNINGNTKWDSTKYPFTFDETTGYWYLDITITQSSEFK
-52 ATVNKEGLNTWSSI
+52 ARVNKDWVISFGASGGGNYIISEIGDYRISV
-66 CAYAFNTKG
+66 K
-75 VNTYTDKNTDG
+75 DG
-86 KYTWPGSDMYNEGNG
+86 AENG
-101 IYSIYVDNSATNI
+101 TE
-114 IFNNNDG
+114 
-121 KQTGDLTLPNDWK
+121 LTVQK
-134 TTPMIYYGD
+134 TV
-143 GTKGPAGWKEY
+143 K
-154 SASVKVADSVTLTAN
+154 KVADSVTLTAN

-180 LAPTVISAKSGDLT
+180 LTPTVSGAKSDNLT
-194 YTYNKISG
+194 YTYKKTSD
-202 GTATEVKNADNSLTV
+202 GTATEEKNADNSLTV
-217 TPTVAGTYKYKVTV
+217 TPTVAGTYKYTVTV
-231 SADGYSPVTSTEVSF
+231 SADGCSPVTSNEVSF
-246 TVTAPVDYYLAGR
+246 TVTDSVKYYICGRFNNKWHDPLANDP
-259 IKQDGTDG
+259 QFVED
-267 WVQSINNNYKFTE
+267 E
-280 SDTDGLYYYES
+280 SNPGLFYYETNETIAQLS
-291 KYTPKQWSEKVGSK
+291 GTISETYNNTTSDYPR
-305 NLEQYFYIIDSS
+305 YFYI
-317 SNKYGSKDNQTDN
+317 NKAATKDNNYLTTSDSAGHNFQN
-330 TPKVLNSTDDKST
+330 NTDDRKLALSSQSGT
-343 LEKISSTGN
+343 DEKFLVRFNDVNN
-352 TKTLTYISNQE
+352 TSKTP
-363 NVSNVTFWL
+363 VTIWL
-372 DTRNGNMQLYY
+372 DTRNN
-383 TSATAYSVTFGSN
+383 
-396 DISMG
+396 
-401 SVIAKNGSSNISS
+401 
-414 GDGVAEN
+414 EN
-421 SEVTFT
+421 
-427 ATANEGYKFDGW
+427 NEYKLW
-439 YNDAGC
+439 Y
-445 TTAIEGA
+445 TTALPH
-452 TGATYTTTVTADT
+452 
-465 TVYAKFVAETYNI
+465 K
-478 TVKENA
+478 
-484 NCTVTVNKTAA
+484 VN
-495 YGSNVNVTVKAKDGY
+495 
-510 TVSSISVTN
+510 
-519 VNANDISGNETE
+519 
-531 GYTFKMPAS
+531 
-540 NVEITPNVVAVEVT
+540 
-554 APKVTLNTVTGEST
+554 
-568 ADVSVKENYPITAFA
+568 
-583 EAGDAYSKITSTD
+583 
-596 FSVSGGV
+596 
-603 EGTDYTKTETFEGSG
+603 
-618 IYNFVALTKGTFTVT
+618 
-633 YTATATSINDI
+633 
-644 TKSTSATAT
+644 
-653 LKITASY
+653 
-660 TDTQNAYLALSK
+660 
-672 YVDEVKD
+672 
-679 TTSDGYTTDSYAAF
+679 
-693 SAALTS
+693 
-699 AQALLKGL
+699 
-707 PKADATNA
+707 
-715 SDYTN
+715 
-720 AKTALE
+720 
-726 TAFNGLEKDVTY
+726 
-738 YISGRF
+738 
-744 ENHGWNTDAID
+744 
-755 MPFTRV
+755 
-761 SGESNLY
+761 
-768 KYETHKSVADLSKQ
+768 
-782 IHDVLGNYDANQYF
+782 
-796 FITTGKGL
+796 
-804 KGTFYTGSSKNGN
+804 
-817 NFHENTVAKKLT
+817 
-829 LTTHTNNDSATA
+829 
-841 NTDNLIVFNDISD
+841 
-854 SSPNVVI
+854 
-861 YLDTSD
+861 
-867 KDNLKLYYSTEKYS
+867 
-881 VTVAEGV
+881 VAEGV
-888 PASVD
+888 SATVD
-893 KTEFAK
+893 RATATA

-906 ATPGTGEVLDK
+906 ATSIPQGQILDT
-917 VTVVGKDGSTQIE
+917 VTVKGEDNKPVI
-930 TTVSGNTATFKMPD
+930 TTVSGNTATFTMPD
-944 QDVTITNVTFR
+944 QNVTVTNVTFR
-955 EAKTYTVTFNSS
+955 TANTYTVTFRSS
-967 DDQFGTVS
+967 DETSGSVS
-975 AMKGTTSLK
+975 AKYNGTDFTSGAK
-984 SPATVTEGD
+984 VTEGGT
-993 DVTFTAEPENGY
+993 VTFTAEPENGY
-1005 ALSGWTVNDA
+1005 ALSGWTLNDA

-1037 FKEITGTLSDYY
+1037 FKEMTGTLSGYY

-1072 EGVYYADFNAANIT
+1072 EGVYYADFNAADIT
-1086 KSKDYFIIFSTKED
+1086 KNKDYFIIFSTKED
-1100 TSGIID
+1100 TSGIIV
-1106 TNDAKNI
+1106 
-1113 IINTDNN
+1113 DNN
-1120 GKGFSLKDH
+1120 NVTINAVNNNGFSLSNH
-1129 SENVNVVGV
+1129 NENVQNPNGGSNNV
-1138 QNTKNLR
+1138 K
-1145 FAKVYIDS
+1145 FAKVYINKDEVS
-1153 DDVTG
+1153 G
-1158 FTIKVTKLDL
+1158 FTIKITNLDVN
-1168 KSKKI
+1168 SKKI
-1173 TYSGEPKFKEAP
+1173 TYSAEPKFKEAP

-1194 NGTQTAKFQ
+1194 NGTQTEKFQ
-1203 SMGSTVITPVDKV
+1203 SMGTTVITPVDKV
-1216 VFDIGD
+1216 VFDIGK
-1222 YNDYTKK
+1222 YNDNTQK

-1242 TVADA
+1242 TVDKD

-1265 IQSEPNDTGVYTLE
+1265 IQSGPNDDGVYTLE
-1279 YQIPDDVDDGTNFE
+1279 YQIPDDVVDGTNFE

-1391 GAISTIKD
+1391 GAISTIKE

-1422 YTFKYSTAKDNFGE
+1422 YTFKYSTVKDNFGE

-1504 TVYEKLE
+1504 TVYKKF
-1511 DGTYSKITQIP
+1511 DDSTYSKIAQIP

-1939 TINNDT
+1939 TIYNDT

-1962 VKALNADGTP
+1962 VKALDADGNQ
-1972 IEAYKLNN
+1972 IKAYELGG
-1980 VPEYTST
+1980 VPEFTST

-1992 LLKYDNLY
+1992 LLKYENLCK
-2000 GLTPDEK
+2000 LTDEQK
-2007 TEIAGGKEYIYLA
+2007 TEIANREYIYVA

-2068 YGKSQSI
+2068 YGESQSI

-2086 YSRNQSTDE
+2086 YSRNQSTDPDG
-2095 NGGSKTDRVFADFA
+2095 NKKTDRVFADFA
-2109 LAFDSNGIQLKTY
+2109 LAFDSNGIQLQTY
-2122 NGTDIKVGM
+2122 KGNDIKVGM

>member
-1 MKTKISHLGRSSV
+1 MKTKISHLGRSTV

-37 ADLSNATKVYLDSTL
+37 IGMSNGACIYFDNSKTNWKDAYISFVIGKDKDKDNYSSVYVMSRVANTDLYYCQMPDWSGATYVAVCGTSTKWGSGAWPSNNLTNATHYTAAYTGDFNFESNKSYLLQTSSSTNNTAVTPSYFDSSNGSLNVEVKVDNSTPS
-52 ATVNKEGLNTWSSI
+52 SSI
-66 CAYAFNTKG
+66 ADISVNSYKFGSSKDSVESTSATISSDSVASTNLETAYSATTTLKCNNIKGGYKFVGWYVDNSLLSSNESYTYNPYYSISSNKFGSISVEARFKKLTDSVADGVSLKASPETVTSGGSTKLTATLTNKAAG
-75 VNTYTDKNTDG
+75 VGNVTYTFKNAEGTEVGTVKNTDKNT
-86 KYTWPGSDMYNEGNG
+86 
-101 IYSIYVDNSATNI
+101 
-114 IFNNNDG
+114 
-121 KQTGDLTLPNDWK
+121 
-134 TTPMIYYGD
+134 
-143 GTKGPAGWKEY
+143 
-154 SASVKVADSVTLTAN
+154 ASV
-169 PTSVKVGNSVT
+169 
-180 LAPTVISAKSGDLT
+180 
-194 YTYNKISG
+194 
-202 GTATEVKNADNSLTV
+202 EVKNITSNT
-217 TPTVAGTYKYKVTV
+217 TYTVTV
-231 SADGYSPVTSTEVSF
+231 SADGYSPVTSNEVSF
-246 TVTAPVDYYLAGR
+246 TVTDSVKYYIGGRFNTNWHKPSVDDP
-259 IKQDGTDG
+259 QFVED
-267 WVQSINNNYKFTE
+267 E
-280 SDTDGLYYYES
+280 SNPGLFYYETNETIAQLS
-291 KYTPKQWSEKVGSK
+291 GTIKESYGDRPK
-305 NLEQYFYIIDSS
+305 YFYIYKTATNESTNYLTTSDEAGYNFQKNTVNNPLPLMNQSGTEEKRLVRF
-317 SNKYGSKDNQTDN
+317 NDVNNTSK
-330 TPKVLNSTDDKST
+330 TP
-343 LEKISSTGN
+343 
-352 TKTLTYISNQE
+352 
-363 NVSNVTFWL
+363 VTIWL
-372 DTRNGNMQLYY
+372 DTRNNKYKLWY
-383 TSATAYSVTFGSN
+383 TTTLPHN
-396 DISMG
+396 
-401 SVIAKNGSSNISS
+401 VIVA
-414 GDGVAEN
+414 DGVSA
-421 SEVTFT
+421 SVDRKT
-427 ATANEGYKFDGW
+427 ATA
-439 YNDAGC
+439 
-445 TTAIEGA
+445 
-452 TGATYTTTVTADT
+452 
-465 TVYAKFVAETYNI
+465 
-478 TVKENA
+478 
-484 NCTVTVNKTAA
+484 
-495 YGSNVNVTVKAKDGY
+495 
-510 TVSSISVTN
+510 
-519 VNANDISGNETE
+519 
-531 GYTFKMPAS
+531 
-540 NVEITPNVVAVEVT
+540 
-554 APKVTLNTVTGEST
+554 
-568 ADVSVKENYPITAFA
+568 
-583 EAGDAYSKITSTD
+583 
-596 FSVSGGV
+596 
-603 EGTDYTKTETFEGSG
+603 
-618 IYNFVALTKGTFTVT
+618 
-633 YTATATSINDI
+633 
-644 TKSTSATAT
+644 
-653 LKITASY
+653 
-660 TDTQNAYLALSK
+660 
-672 YVDEVKD
+672 
-679 TTSDGYTTDSYAAF
+679 
-693 SAALTS
+693 
-699 AQALLKGL
+699 
-707 PKADATNA
+707 
-715 SDYTN
+715 
-720 AKTALE
+720 
-726 TAFNGLEKDVTY
+726 
-738 YISGRF
+738 
-744 ENHGWNTDAID
+744 
-755 MPFTRV
+755 
-761 SGESNLY
+761 
-768 KYETHKSVADLSKQ
+768 
-782 IHDVLGNYDANQYF
+782 
-796 FITTGKGL
+796 
-804 KGTFYTGSSKNGN
+804 
-817 NFHENTVAKKLT
+817 
-829 LTTHTNNDSATA
+829 
-841 NTDNLIVFNDISD
+841 
-854 SSPNVVI
+854 
-861 YLDTSD
+861 
-867 KDNLKLYYSTEKYS
+867 
-881 VTVAEGV
+881 
-888 PASVD
+888 
-893 KTEFAK
+893 

-906 ATPGTGEVLDK
+906 ATPGTGKVLDT
-917 VTVVGKDGSTQIE
+917 VTVKGKDSTPVD
-930 TTVSGNTATFKMPD
+930 TTVSGNTATFTMPD
-944 QDVTITNVTFR
+944 QDVTVTDVTFR
-955 EAKTYTVTFNSS
+955 EANKYTVTFSSS
-967 DDQFGTVS
+967 DNKFGTVS
-975 AMKGTTSLK
+975 AEYNGADFTSGK
-984 SPATVTEGD
+984 TVTEGGT
-993 DVTFTAEPENGY
+993 VTFTAKPNNGY

-1028 QKDTTVVAN
+1028 NSNTTVVAN
-1037 FKEITGTLSDYY
+1037 FKEMTGTLSGYY

-1059 AGSYTPVPLYTNE
+1059 ADSYTPVPLYTNE

-1168 KSKKI
+1168 NSKKI

-1360 YTQIPKSITLNGTD
+1360 YTQIPKSITLDGAD

-1385 TLELVH
+1385 TLESVH
-1391 GAISTIKD
+1391 GAISTIKE

-1750 CYVTVK
+1750 CYVTVR

-1819 GIDPGTTTTEGNVT
+1819 GIDPGTTTPEGNVT

-1853 YSFKNT
+1853 YSFKNQ

-1962 VKALNADGTP
+1962 VKALDADGNQ
-1972 IEAYKLNN
+1972 IKAYELGG
-1980 VPEYTST
+1980 VPEFTST

-1992 LLKYDNLY
+1992 LLKYENLCK
-2000 GLTPDEK
+2000 LTDEQK
-2007 TEIAGGKEYIYLA
+2007 TEIANREYIYVA

-2086 YSRNQSTDE
+2086 YSRNQSTDSE
-2095 NGGSKTDRVFADFA
+2095 GHNKTDRVFADFA

>member
-1 MKTKISHLGRSSV
+1 MKTKISHLGRSTV

-26 MLIGTV
+26 MLVGTV

-37 ADLSNATKVYLDSTL
+37 ATSTKKVFLLNAANWKTP
-52 ATVNKEGLNTWSSI
+52 
-66 CAYAFNTKG
+66 CAYCWN
-75 VNTYTDKNTDG
+75 DKNNN
-86 KYTWPGSDMYNEGNG
+86 TWPGTKMTKEGTQDG
-101 IYSIYVDNSATNI
+101 FDVYSFTPSTGYSKI
-114 IFNNNDG
+114 IFNDN
-121 KQTGDLTLPNDWK
+121 
-134 TTPMIYYGD
+134 
-143 GTKGPAGWKEY
+143 
-154 SASVKVADSVTLTAN
+154 
-169 PTSVKVGNSVT
+169 GNSSTQTVQFDY
-180 LAPTVISAKSGDLT
+180 PTTDNQMYNNKTKEWTT
-194 YTYNKISG
+194 YSG
-202 GTATEVKNADNSLTV
+202 GS
-217 TPTVAGTYKYKVTV
+217 GGG
-231 SADGYSPVTSTEVSF
+231 STST
-246 TVTAPVDYYLAGR
+246 DYYIAGR
-259 IKQDGTDG
+259 FKTK
-267 WVQSINNNYKFTE
+267 WNANTTEYKFTE
-280 SDTDGLYYYES
+280 SSEQKGLYYYDTEETVAS
-291 KYTPKQWSEKVGSK
+291 LSGQIPEGIYG
-305 NLEQYFYIIDSS
+305 NYDRYFYIRS
-317 SNKYGSKDNQTDN
+317 SNGKYLTS
-330 TPKVLNSTDDKST
+330 DDKAGHSFQNNKNSQNYLT
-343 LEKISSTGN
+343 LVTNEGTPEERLIKFSDPSDP
-352 TKTLTYISNQE
+352 SNDK
-363 NVSNVTFWL
+363 VTIWL
-372 DTRNGNMQLYY
+372 DTTNNDMRLYY
-383 TSATAYSVTFGSN
+383 TAGSESSLTPVAQSVSLTASSSPVQVGTEVTLTASLNDRATVLNDTDVTYKFEQTSGATVTGIPNGNTYKFTPATADDYTFKVTASAANYSSVTNTVKVTATSDSSDKYAIHVKLADNVSSYSFSLWAYGAPNNTNAYGYNNWDSKETFTINDHEWHDYPFINTISNWNLIIFNNGTEKKYDGQYNSDLWVTVKGDNNYDVSTIAPTKYTVTYGVNGVNGTLSATGVSSSGSTVNSGTKVTFTANPNKGYAVEGWYSDAGCTKKIDSTETNKTYTVKVNADTNVYVKFREAKEYTVTFSSN
-396 DISMG
+396 DPTFGTVS
-401 SVIAKNGSSNISS
+401 AEYNGTDFTS
-414 GDGVAEN
+414 GTKVTEGD
-421 SEVTFT
+421 EVTFT
-427 ATANEGYKFDGW
+427 AK
-439 YNDAGC
+439 
-445 TTAIEGA
+445 
-452 TGATYTTTVTADT
+452 
-465 TVYAKFVAETYNI
+465 
-478 TVKENA
+478 
-484 NCTVTVNKTAA
+484 
-495 YGSNVNVTVKAKDGY
+495 
-510 TVSSISVTN
+510 
-519 VNANDISGNETE
+519 
-531 GYTFKMPAS
+531 P
-540 NVEITPNVVAVEVT
+540 
-554 APKVTLNTVTGEST
+554 ES
-568 ADVSVKENYPITAFA
+568 
-583 EAGDAYSKITSTD
+583 
-596 FSVSGGV
+596 
-603 EGTDYTKTETFEGSG
+603 
-618 IYNFVALTKGTFTVT
+618 
-633 YTATATSINDI
+633 
-644 TKSTSATAT
+644 
-653 LKITASY
+653 
-660 TDTQNAYLALSK
+660 
-672 YVDEVKD
+672 
-679 TTSDGYTTDSYAAF
+679 
-693 SAALTS
+693 
-699 AQALLKGL
+699 
-707 PKADATNA
+707 
-715 SDYTN
+715 
-720 AKTALE
+720 
-726 TAFNGLEKDVTY
+726 
-738 YISGRF
+738 
-744 ENHGWNTDAID
+744 
-755 MPFTRV
+755 
-761 SGESNLY
+761 
-768 KYETHKSVADLSKQ
+768 
-782 IHDVLGNYDANQYF
+782 
-796 FITTGKGL
+796 
-804 KGTFYTGSSKNGN
+804 
-817 NFHENTVAKKLT
+817 
-829 LTTHTNNDSATA
+829 
-841 NTDNLIVFNDISD
+841 
-854 SSPNVVI
+854 
-861 YLDTSD
+861 
-867 KDNLKLYYSTEKYS
+867 
-881 VTVAEGV
+881 
-888 PASVD
+888 
-893 KTEFAK
+893 
-899 GETVTVT
+899 
-906 ATPGTGEVLDK
+906 
-917 VTVVGKDGSTQIE
+917 
-930 TTVSGNTATFKMPD
+930 
-944 QDVTITNVTFR
+944 
-955 EAKTYTVTFNSS
+955 
-967 DDQFGTVS
+967 
-975 AMKGTTSLK
+975 
-984 SPATVTEGD
+984 
-993 DVTFTAEPENGY
+993 GY
-1005 ALSGWTVNDA
+1005 ALSDWTVNGT
-1015 SVSPTTNP
+1015 SVSSTTNP

-1028 QKDTTVVAN
+1028 NSNTTVVAN
-1037 FKEITGTLSDYY
+1037 FKEMTGTLSGYY
-1049 LLCGTDATFK
+1049 LLCGEDATFQT
-1059 AGSYTPVPLYTNE
+1059 GNYTPVPLYTNE
-1072 EGVYYADFNAANIT
+1072 EGVYYADFDAANIT
-1086 KSKDYFIIFSTKED
+1086 KSKNYFIIFSTKED
-1100 TSGIID
+1100 TSGIIVD
-1106 TNDAKNI
+1106 SNNVTVNAVDKN
-1113 IINTDNN
+1113 
-1120 GKGFSLKDH
+1120 GFSLSDYN
-1129 SENVNVVGV
+1129 ENVQNPNGGSNNV
-1138 QNTKNLR
+1138 K
-1145 FAKVYIDS
+1145 FAKVYINKDE
-1153 DDVTG
+1153 VTG
-1158 FTIKVTKLDL
+1158 FTIKITNLNVN
-1168 KSKKI
+1168 SKKI
-1173 TYSGEPKFKEAP
+1173 TYSAEPKFKEAP

-1203 SMGSTVITPVDKV
+1203 NMGTTEITKVDDV
-1216 VFDIGD
+1216 VFDIGN

-1265 IQSEPNDTGVYTLE
+1265 IQSGPNDEGVYTLE

-1340 NKNAFGAYPGQPL
+1340 NNNAFGAYPGQPL

-1360 YTQIPKSITLNGTD
+1360 YTQIPKSITLDGVV

-1385 TLELVH
+1385 ALELVH
-1391 GAISTIKD
+1391 GAISTIKE

-1422 YTFKYSTAKDNFGE
+1422 YTFKYSTVKDNFGE
-1436 NIVSDATITKA
+1436 LTVSPDTITKD
-1447 DFASPTGNGWEDLT
+1447 DFDSPTGNGWEDLT

-1480 EKEPLLVVSNGYFE
+1480 EKEPLLIVSNGYFE

-1504 TVYEKLE
+1504 TVYKKLA

-1529 SKDDLTKSTSDPKYK
+1529 SKDDLSNSTSDEKYK
-1544 NSLSDYADAYAKLE
+1544 NSLASYAGAYETLE

-1565 LITFESSIK
+1565 QITFESSIK

-1589 ELAERVDGR
+1589 ESAERVDGR

-1628 FVDGTNRTTTIGAQA
+1628 FVDGTNKTTTIGAQA
-1643 YFTNDAAYGETTY
+1643 YFTNDAAYGATTY

-1669 ADTIATDQTGQN
+1669 ADTIATDKKGQN

-1712 ARYVKAPKGTVTI
+1712 ARYVKAPEGTVTI

-1738 PTTQT
+1738 TQT

-1756 VLDKTTGAL
+1756 VLDETGKL
-1765 IKEFAETENSVTLDG
+1765 IKEFAETENSVTLDK
-1780 TYINSAKDYKLEI
+1780 TYINAVNNYKLEI

-1848 NEDGT
+1848 NEDET

-1939 TINNDT
+1939 TINNNT

-1962 VKALNADGTP
+1962 VKALDADGNQ
-1972 IEAYKLNN
+1972 IKAYELGG
-1980 VPEYTST
+1980 VPEFTST

-1992 LLKYDNLY
+1992 LLKYENLCK
-2000 GLTPDEK
+2000 LTDEQK
-2007 TEIAGGKEYIYLA
+2007 TEIANREYIYVA
-2020 DPEYNGKKFSYWQI
+2020 DSEYNGKKFSYWQI

-2068 YGKSQSI
+2068 YGESQSI

-2086 YSRNQSTDE
+2086 YSRNQSTDLE
-2095 NGGSKTDRVFADFA
+2095 GGSKTDRVFADFA

-2122 NGTDIKVGM
+2122 KGKDIKVGM

-2160 GTSDADLE
+2160 STSETDLDS
-2168 KIKTAILA
+2168 IKKAILA
-2176 GSANKNLTYT
+2176 GSSTKSLTYT

-2198 PIDIKSLDNKNRIE
+2198 PIDIELLDNKNRIE

>member
-1 MKTKISHLGRSSV
+1 MKTKISHLGRSTV

-37 ADLSNATKVYLDSTL
+37 VTKTFEAVNLVGNINGNTKWDSTKYPFTFDETTGYWYLDITITQSSEFK
-52 ATVNKEGLNTWSSI
+52 ARVNKDWVISFGASGGGNYIISEIGDYRISV
-66 CAYAFNTKG
+66 K
-75 VNTYTDKNTDG
+75 DG
-86 KYTWPGSDMYNEGNG
+86 AENG
-101 IYSIYVDNSATNI
+101 TE
-114 IFNNNDG
+114 
-121 KQTGDLTLPNDWK
+121 LTVQK
-134 TTPMIYYGD
+134 TV
-143 GTKGPAGWKEY
+143 K
-154 SASVKVADSVTLTAN
+154 KVADSVTLTAN

-180 LAPTVISAKSGDLT
+180 LTPTVSGAKSDNLT
-194 YTYNKISG
+194 YTYKKTSD
-202 GTATEVKNADNSLTV
+202 GTATEEKNADNSLTV
-217 TPTVAGTYKYKVTV
+217 TPTVAGTYKYTVTV
-231 SADGYSPVTSTEVSF
+231 SADGCSPVTSNEVSF
-246 TVTAPVDYYLAGR
+246 TVTDSVKYYICGRFNNKWHDPLANDP
-259 IKQDGTDG
+259 QFVED
-267 WVQSINNNYKFTE
+267 E
-280 SDTDGLYYYES
+280 SNPGLFYYETNETIAQLS
-291 KYTPKQWSEKVGSK
+291 GTISETYNNTTSDYPR
-305 NLEQYFYIIDSS
+305 YFYI
-317 SNKYGSKDNQTDN
+317 NKAATKDNNYLTTSDSAGHNFQN
-330 TPKVLNSTDDKST
+330 NTDDRKLALSSQSGT
-343 LEKISSTGN
+343 DEKFLVRFNDVNN
-352 TKTLTYISNQE
+352 TSKTP
-363 NVSNVTFWL
+363 VTIWL
-372 DTRNGNMQLYY
+372 DTRNN
-383 TSATAYSVTFGSN
+383 
-396 DISMG
+396 
-401 SVIAKNGSSNISS
+401 
-414 GDGVAEN
+414 EN
-421 SEVTFT
+421 
-427 ATANEGYKFDGW
+427 NEYKLW
-439 YNDAGC
+439 Y
-445 TTAIEGA
+445 TTALPH
-452 TGATYTTTVTADT
+452 
-465 TVYAKFVAETYNI
+465 K
-478 TVKENA
+478 
-484 NCTVTVNKTAA
+484 VN
-495 YGSNVNVTVKAKDGY
+495 
-510 TVSSISVTN
+510 
-519 VNANDISGNETE
+519 
-531 GYTFKMPAS
+531 
-540 NVEITPNVVAVEVT
+540 
-554 APKVTLNTVTGEST
+554 
-568 ADVSVKENYPITAFA
+568 
-583 EAGDAYSKITSTD
+583 
-596 FSVSGGV
+596 
-603 EGTDYTKTETFEGSG
+603 
-618 IYNFVALTKGTFTVT
+618 
-633 YTATATSINDI
+633 
-644 TKSTSATAT
+644 
-653 LKITASY
+653 
-660 TDTQNAYLALSK
+660 
-672 YVDEVKD
+672 
-679 TTSDGYTTDSYAAF
+679 
-693 SAALTS
+693 
-699 AQALLKGL
+699 
-707 PKADATNA
+707 
-715 SDYTN
+715 
-720 AKTALE
+720 
-726 TAFNGLEKDVTY
+726 
-738 YISGRF
+738 
-744 ENHGWNTDAID
+744 
-755 MPFTRV
+755 
-761 SGESNLY
+761 
-768 KYETHKSVADLSKQ
+768 
-782 IHDVLGNYDANQYF
+782 
-796 FITTGKGL
+796 
-804 KGTFYTGSSKNGN
+804 
-817 NFHENTVAKKLT
+817 
-829 LTTHTNNDSATA
+829 
-841 NTDNLIVFNDISD
+841 
-854 SSPNVVI
+854 
-861 YLDTSD
+861 
-867 KDNLKLYYSTEKYS
+867 
-881 VTVAEGV
+881 VAEGV
-888 PASVD
+888 SATVD
-893 KTEFAK
+893 RATATA

-906 ATPGTGEVLDK
+906 ATSIPQGQILDT
-917 VTVVGKDGSTQIE
+917 VTVKGEDNKPVI
-930 TTVSGNTATFKMPD
+930 TTVSGNTATFTMPD
-944 QDVTITNVTFR
+944 QNVTVTNVTFR
-955 EAKTYTVTFNSS
+955 TANTYTVTFRSS
-967 DDQFGTVS
+967 DETSGSVS
-975 AMKGTTSLK
+975 AKYNGTDFTSGAK
-984 SPATVTEGD
+984 VTEGGT
-993 DVTFTAEPENGY
+993 VTFTAEPENGY
-1005 ALSGWTVNDA
+1005 ALSGWTLNDA

-1037 FKEITGTLSDYY
+1037 FKEMTGTLSGYY

-1072 EGVYYADFNAANIT
+1072 EGVYYADFNAADIT
-1086 KSKDYFIIFSTKED
+1086 KNKDYFIIFSTKED
-1100 TSGIID
+1100 TSGIIV
-1106 TNDAKNI
+1106 
-1113 IINTDNN
+1113 DNN
-1120 GKGFSLKDH
+1120 NVTINAVNNNGFSLSNH
-1129 SENVNVVGV
+1129 NENVQNPNGGSNNV
-1138 QNTKNLR
+1138 K
-1145 FAKVYIDS
+1145 FAKVYINKDEVS
-1153 DDVTG
+1153 G
-1158 FTIKVTKLDL
+1158 FTIKITNLDVN
-1168 KSKKI
+1168 SKKI
-1173 TYSGEPKFKEAP
+1173 TYSAEPKFKEAP

-1194 NGTQTAKFQ
+1194 NGTQTEKFQ
-1203 SMGSTVITPVDKV
+1203 SMGTTVITPVDKV
-1216 VFDIGD
+1216 VFDIGK
-1222 YNDYTKK
+1222 YNDNTQK

-1242 TVADA
+1242 TVDKD

-1265 IQSEPNDTGVYTLE
+1265 IQSGPNDDGVYTLE
-1279 YQIPDDVDDGTNFE
+1279 YQIPDDVVDGTNFE

-1391 GAISTIKD
+1391 GAISTIKE

-1422 YTFKYSTAKDNFGE
+1422 YTFKYSTVKDNFGE

-1504 TVYEKLE
+1504 TVYKKL
-1511 DGTYSKITQIP
+1511 DDSTYSKIAQIP

-1765 IKEFAETENSVTLDG
+1765 INEFAETENSVTLDG

-1939 TINNDT
+1939 TIYNDT

-1962 VKALNADGTP
+1962 VKALDADGNQ
-1972 IEAYKLNN
+1972 IKAYELGG
-1980 VPEYTST
+1980 VPEFTST

-1992 LLKYDNLY
+1992 LLKYENLCK
-2000 GLTPDEK
+2000 LTDEQK
-2007 TEIAGGKEYIYLA
+2007 TEIANREYIYVA

-2040 TDTSAYVTKCFS
+2040 TDTTAYVTKCFS

-2068 YGKSQSI
+2068 YGESQSI

-2086 YSRNQSTDE
+2086 YSRNQSTDPDG
-2095 NGGSKTDRVFADFA
+2095 NKKTDRVFADFA
-2109 LAFDSNGIQLKTY
+2109 LAFDSNGIQLQTY
-2122 NGTDIKVGM
+2122 KGNDIKVGM

>member
-37 ADLSNATKVYLDSTL
+37 ATKNKFTNGETIYLDLSSFKKWQDAAKDTTMYAYFYRYDNHNQVGDKIPAAKVTNYIYSVIVPNADCGYIKFQRGSWNTTKEHD
-52 ATVNKEGLNTWSSI
+52 AD
-66 CAYAFNTKG
+66 TKG
-75 VNTYTDKNTDG
+75 TNNCVKVTN
-86 KYTWPGSDMYNEGNG
+86 W
-101 IYSIYVDNSATNI
+101 DNSSEWST
-114 IFNNNDG
+114 
-121 KQTGDLTLPNDWK
+121 
-134 TTPMIYYGD
+134 
-143 GTKGPAGWKEY
+143 Y
-154 SASVKVADSVTLTAN
+154 SAAAPVADSASLTASSETVKVGDSVTLTAVANN
-169 PTSVKVGNSVT
+169 PASSN
-180 LAPTVISAKSGDLT
+180 LT
-194 YTYNKISG
+194 YAFTKTSG
-202 GTATEVKNADNSLTV
+202 GDATVVQDNNKLTV
-217 TPTVAGTYKYKVTV
+217 TPTVAGTYKYTVTV

-246 TVTAPVDYYLAGR
+246 TVTDSVKYYLAGR
-259 IKQDGTDG
+259 VKQDGSDT
-267 WVQSINNNYKFTE
+267 WVDSKDETYKFTE
-280 SDTDGLYYYES
+280 SDTEGLYYYES

-343 LEKISSTGN
+343 LEIIGSTDN
-352 TKTLTYISNQE
+352 TKTLTYINNQTTS
-363 NVSNVTFWL
+363 VATFWL
-372 DTRNGNMQLYY
+372 DTRN
-383 TSATAYSVTFGSN
+383 
-396 DISMG
+396 
-401 SVIAKNGSSNISS
+401 
-414 GDGVAEN
+414 
-421 SEVTFT
+421 
-427 ATANEGYKFDGW
+427 NEYKLW
-439 YNDAGC
+439 Y
-445 TTAIEGA
+445 TTALPH
-452 TGATYTTTVTADT
+452 
-465 TVYAKFVAETYNI
+465 
-478 TVKENA
+478 
-484 NCTVTVNKTAA
+484 TVTVAN
-495 YGSNVNVTVKAKDGY
+495 G
-510 TVSSISVTN
+510 VS
-519 VNANDISGNETE
+519 
-531 GYTFKMPAS
+531 
-540 NVEITPNVVAVEVT
+540 
-554 APKVTLNTVTGEST
+554 
-568 ADVSVKENYPITAFA
+568 
-583 EAGDAYSKITSTD
+583 
-596 FSVSGGV
+596 
-603 EGTDYTKTETFEGSG
+603 
-618 IYNFVALTKGTFTVT
+618 
-633 YTATATSINDI
+633 
-644 TKSTSATAT
+644 
-653 LKITASY
+653 
-660 TDTQNAYLALSK
+660 
-672 YVDEVKD
+672 
-679 TTSDGYTTDSYAAF
+679 
-693 SAALTS
+693 
-699 AQALLKGL
+699 
-707 PKADATNA
+707 
-715 SDYTN
+715 
-720 AKTALE
+720 
-726 TAFNGLEKDVTY
+726 
-738 YISGRF
+738 
-744 ENHGWNTDAID
+744 
-755 MPFTRV
+755 
-761 SGESNLY
+761 
-768 KYETHKSVADLSKQ
+768 
-782 IHDVLGNYDANQYF
+782 
-796 FITTGKGL
+796 
-804 KGTFYTGSSKNGN
+804 
-817 NFHENTVAKKLT
+817 
-829 LTTHTNNDSATA
+829 
-841 NTDNLIVFNDISD
+841 
-854 SSPNVVI
+854 
-861 YLDTSD
+861 
-867 KDNLKLYYSTEKYS
+867 
-881 VTVAEGV
+881 
-888 PASVD
+888 ASVD
-893 KTEFAK
+893 KETATA

-906 ATPGTGEVLDK
+906 ATSIPQGQILDT
-917 VTVVGKDGSTQIE
+917 VTVVGKDSTPIE
-930 TTVSGNTATFKMPD
+930 TTVSGNSATFKMPD

-955 EAKTYTVTFNSS
+955 TANTYTVTFSSS
-967 DDQFGTVS
+967 DNKSGTVS
-975 AMKGTTSLK
+975 ATNGTTSLN

-993 DVTFTAEPENGY
+993 EVTFTAKPKDGY
-1005 ALSGWTVNDA
+1005 ALSGWTVNGVSA
-1015 SVSPTTNP
+1015 SSTTNP

-1037 FKEITGTLSDYY
+1037 FKEMTGTLSGYY

-1059 AGSYTPVPLYTNE
+1059 ADSYTPVPLYTNE

-1360 YTQIPKSITLNGTD
+1360 YTQIPKSITLDGAD

-1385 TLELVH
+1385 TLESVH
-1391 GAISTIKD
+1391 GAISTIKE

-1529 SKDDLTKSTSDPKYK
+1529 SKDDLTESTSDPKYK

-1750 CYVTVK
+1750 CYVTVR

-1819 GIDPGTTTTEGNVT
+1819 GIDPGTTTPEGNVT

-1853 YSFKNT
+1853 YSFKNQ

-1962 VKALNADGTP
+1962 VKALDADGNQ
-1972 IEAYKLNN
+1972 IKAYELGG
-1980 VPEYTST
+1980 VPEFTST

-1992 LLKYDNLY
+1992 LLKYENLCK
-2000 GLTPDEK
+2000 LTDEQK
-2007 TEIAGGKEYIYLA
+2007 TEIANREYIYVA

>member
-1 MKTKISHLGRSSV
+1 MKTKISHLGRSTV

-37 ADLSNATKVYLDSTL
+37 TSNKFTEGETIYLDLSDFTHWEDGTPTPSMYAYFYDYNTKDLVGDKIPATKVTDHIYSV
-52 ATVNKEGLNTWSSI
+52 TVPNANCGYIQFQRGDWNKTAEHD
-66 CAYAFNTKG
+66 ADTKG
-75 VNTYTDKNTDG
+75 TNNCVKVSNWDGSSSWSTYSGGSTTEKNYYVAGQKKLINGTAEWTPKQELDKMTYSDTDGYYSITYTDKTPGTYQFKITDNNSEWYG
-86 KYTWPGSDMYNEGNG
+86 YDAFTVENGNG
-101 IYSIYVDNSATNI
+101 CTVGESDEKYKNISVTFNKKSNVTIKFNIDSQNQKHLYVIAESALPKVA
-114 IFNNNDG
+114 DSVA
-121 KQTGDLTLPNDWK
+121 LT
-134 TTPMIYYGD
+134 
-143 GTKGPAGWKEY
+143 
-154 SASVKVADSVTLTAN
+154 ASSETVKVGDSVTLTA
-169 PTSVKVGNSVT
+169 VANSPAST
-180 LAPTVISAKSGDLT
+180 NLT
-194 YTYNKISG
+194 YTFTKTSG
-202 GTATEVKNADNSLTV
+202 GDANETQNNDKLTV
-217 TPTVAGTYKYKVTV
+217 TPTAAGTYKYTVTV
-231 SADGYSPVTSTEVSF
+231 SAGGYSPVTSTEVSF
-246 TVTAPVDYYLAGR
+246 TVTAPVTYYLGGR
-259 IKQDGTDG
+259 V
-267 WVQSINNNYKFTE
+267 VQKSENSDWIAPDSTTNTSCKFVETE
-280 SDTDGLYYYES
+280 TDGLYKYES
-291 KYTPKQWSEKVGSK
+291 EQTPAAWSEKRN
-305 NLEQYFYIIDSS
+305 NLLQYFYVRTSLGGALY
-317 SNKYGSKDNQTDN
+317 YGNAESGNDALALTAQGQKANLAEIDN
-330 TPKVLNSTDDKST
+330 TDVKNLIYINSNDTS
-343 LEKISSTGN
+343 IN
-352 TKTLTYISNQE
+352 A
-363 NVSNVTFWL
+363 TFWL
-372 DTRNGNMQLYY
+372 DTRNN
-383 TSATAYSVTFGSN
+383 
-396 DISMG
+396 
-401 SVIAKNGSSNISS
+401 K
-414 GDGVAEN
+414 
-421 SEVTFT
+421 
-427 ATANEGYKFDGW
+427 YKLW
-439 YNDAGC
+439 
-445 TTAIEGA
+445 
-452 TGATYTTTVTADT
+452 YTTTLPH
-465 TVYAKFVAETYNI
+465 
-478 TVKENA
+478 
-484 NCTVTVNKTAA
+484 
-495 YGSNVNVTVKAKDGY
+495 NV
-510 TVSSISVTN
+510 I
-519 VNANDISGNETE
+519 
-531 GYTFKMPAS
+531 
-540 NVEITPNVVAVEVT
+540 
-554 APKVTLNTVTGEST
+554 
-568 ADVSVKENYPITAFA
+568 
-583 EAGDAYSKITSTD
+583 
-596 FSVSGGV
+596 
-603 EGTDYTKTETFEGSG
+603 
-618 IYNFVALTKGTFTVT
+618 
-633 YTATATSINDI
+633 
-644 TKSTSATAT
+644 
-653 LKITASY
+653 
-660 TDTQNAYLALSK
+660 
-672 YVDEVKD
+672 
-679 TTSDGYTTDSYAAF
+679 
-693 SAALTS
+693 
-699 AQALLKGL
+699 
-707 PKADATNA
+707 
-715 SDYTN
+715 
-720 AKTALE
+720 
-726 TAFNGLEKDVTY
+726 
-738 YISGRF
+738 
-744 ENHGWNTDAID
+744 
-755 MPFTRV
+755 
-761 SGESNLY
+761 
-768 KYETHKSVADLSKQ
+768 VAD
-782 IHDVLGNYDANQYF
+782 
-796 FITTGKGL
+796 
-804 KGTFYTGSSKNGN
+804 
-817 NFHENTVAKKLT
+817 
-829 LTTHTNNDSATA
+829 
-841 NTDNLIVFNDISD
+841 
-854 SSPNVVI
+854 
-861 YLDTSD
+861 
-867 KDNLKLYYSTEKYS
+867 
-881 VTVAEGV
+881 GV
-888 PASVD
+888 SASVD
-893 KTEFAK
+893 KKTATA
-899 GETVTVT
+899 GEKVTVT
-906 ATPGTGEVLDK
+906 ATPEIGKVLDT
-917 VTVVGKDGSTQIE
+917 VTVKGKDSTPIE
-930 TTVSGNTATFKMPD
+930 TTVSGNTATFTMPD
-944 QDVTITNVTFR
+944 QDVTVTNVTFR
-955 EAKTYTVTFNSS
+955 TANTYTVTFSSS
-967 DDQFGTVS
+967 DDKFGTVS
-975 AMKGTTSLK
+975 AEYNGADFTSGK
-984 SPATVTEGD
+984 TVTEGD
-993 DVTFTAEPENGY
+993 TVTFTAKPKDGY

-1015 SVSPTTNP
+1015 SVSSTTNP

-1037 FKEITGTLSDYY
+1037 FKEMTGTLSGYY

-1059 AGSYTPVPLYTNE
+1059 ADSYTPVPLYTNE

-1086 KSKDYFIIFSTKED
+1086 KSKDYFMIFSTKED

-1360 YTQIPKSITLNGTD
+1360 YTQIPKSITLDGAD

-1385 TLELVH
+1385 TLESVH
-1391 GAISTIKD
+1391 GAISTIKE

-1819 GIDPGTTTTEGNVT
+1819 GIDPGTTTPEGNVT

-1853 YSFKNT
+1853 YSFKNQ

-1962 VKALNADGTP
+1962 VKALDADGNQ
-1972 IEAYKLNN
+1972 IKAYELGG
-1980 VPEYTST
+1980 VPEFTST

-1992 LLKYDNLY
+1992 LLKYENLCK
-2000 GLTPDEK
+2000 LTDEQK
-2007 TEIAGGKEYIYLA
+2007 TEIANREYIYVA

-2086 YSRNQSTDE
+2086 YSRNQSTDSE
-2095 NGGSKTDRVFADFA
+2095 GHNKTDRVFADFA

>member
-1 MKTKISHLGRSSV
+1 MKTKISHLGRSTV

-37 ADLSNATKVYLDSTL
+37 VTKTFEAVNLVGNINGNTKWDSTKYPFTFDETTGYWYLDITITQSSEFK
-52 ATVNKEGLNTWSSI
+52 ARVNKDWVISFGASGGGNYIISEIGDYRISV
-66 CAYAFNTKG
+66 K
-75 VNTYTDKNTDG
+75 DG
-86 KYTWPGSDMYNEGNG
+86 AENG
-101 IYSIYVDNSATNI
+101 TE
-114 IFNNNDG
+114 
-121 KQTGDLTLPNDWK
+121 LTVQK
-134 TTPMIYYGD
+134 TV
-143 GTKGPAGWKEY
+143 K
-154 SASVKVADSVTLTAN
+154 KVADSVTLTAN

-180 LAPTVISAKSGDLT
+180 LTPTVSGAKSDNLT
-194 YTYNKISG
+194 YTYKKTSD
-202 GTATEVKNADNSLTV
+202 GTATEEKNADNSLTV
-217 TPTVAGTYKYKVTV
+217 TPTVAGTYKYTVTV
-231 SADGYSPVTSTEVSF
+231 SADGCSPVTSNEVSF
-246 TVTAPVDYYLAGR
+246 TVTDSVKYYICGRFNNKWHDPLANDP
-259 IKQDGTDG
+259 QFVED
-267 WVQSINNNYKFTE
+267 E
-280 SDTDGLYYYES
+280 SNPGLFYYETNETIAQLS
-291 KYTPKQWSEKVGSK
+291 GTISETYNNTTSDYPR
-305 NLEQYFYIIDSS
+305 YFYI
-317 SNKYGSKDNQTDN
+317 NKAATKDNNYLTTSDSAGHNFQN
-330 TPKVLNSTDDKST
+330 NTDDRKLALSSQSGT
-343 LEKISSTGN
+343 DEKFLVRFNDVNN
-352 TKTLTYISNQE
+352 TSKTP
-363 NVSNVTFWL
+363 VTIWL
-372 DTRNGNMQLYY
+372 DTRNN
-383 TSATAYSVTFGSN
+383 
-396 DISMG
+396 
-401 SVIAKNGSSNISS
+401 
-414 GDGVAEN
+414 EN
-421 SEVTFT
+421 
-427 ATANEGYKFDGW
+427 NEYKLW
-439 YNDAGC
+439 Y
-445 TTAIEGA
+445 TTALPH
-452 TGATYTTTVTADT
+452 
-465 TVYAKFVAETYNI
+465 K
-478 TVKENA
+478 
-484 NCTVTVNKTAA
+484 VN
-495 YGSNVNVTVKAKDGY
+495 
-510 TVSSISVTN
+510 
-519 VNANDISGNETE
+519 
-531 GYTFKMPAS
+531 
-540 NVEITPNVVAVEVT
+540 
-554 APKVTLNTVTGEST
+554 
-568 ADVSVKENYPITAFA
+568 
-583 EAGDAYSKITSTD
+583 
-596 FSVSGGV
+596 
-603 EGTDYTKTETFEGSG
+603 
-618 IYNFVALTKGTFTVT
+618 
-633 YTATATSINDI
+633 
-644 TKSTSATAT
+644 
-653 LKITASY
+653 
-660 TDTQNAYLALSK
+660 
-672 YVDEVKD
+672 
-679 TTSDGYTTDSYAAF
+679 
-693 SAALTS
+693 
-699 AQALLKGL
+699 
-707 PKADATNA
+707 
-715 SDYTN
+715 
-720 AKTALE
+720 
-726 TAFNGLEKDVTY
+726 
-738 YISGRF
+738 
-744 ENHGWNTDAID
+744 
-755 MPFTRV
+755 
-761 SGESNLY
+761 
-768 KYETHKSVADLSKQ
+768 
-782 IHDVLGNYDANQYF
+782 
-796 FITTGKGL
+796 
-804 KGTFYTGSSKNGN
+804 
-817 NFHENTVAKKLT
+817 
-829 LTTHTNNDSATA
+829 
-841 NTDNLIVFNDISD
+841 
-854 SSPNVVI
+854 
-861 YLDTSD
+861 
-867 KDNLKLYYSTEKYS
+867 
-881 VTVAEGV
+881 VAEGV
-888 PASVD
+888 SATVD
-893 KTEFAK
+893 RATATA

-906 ATPGTGEVLDK
+906 ATSIPQGQILDT
-917 VTVVGKDGSTQIE
+917 VTVKGEDNKPVI
-930 TTVSGNTATFKMPD
+930 TTVSGNTATFTMPD
-944 QDVTITNVTFR
+944 QNVTVTNVTFR
-955 EAKTYTVTFNSS
+955 TANTYTVTFRSS
-967 DDQFGTVS
+967 DETSGSVS
-975 AMKGTTSLK
+975 AKYNGTDFTSGAK
-984 SPATVTEGD
+984 VTEGGT
-993 DVTFTAEPENGY
+993 VTFTAEPENGY
-1005 ALSGWTVNDA
+1005 ALSGWTLNDA

-1037 FKEITGTLSDYY
+1037 FKEMTGTLSGYY

-1072 EGVYYADFNAANIT
+1072 EGVYYADFNAADIT
-1086 KSKDYFIIFSTKED
+1086 KNKDYFIIFSTKED
-1100 TSGIID
+1100 TSGIIV
-1106 TNDAKNI
+1106 
-1113 IINTDNN
+1113 DNN
-1120 GKGFSLKDH
+1120 NVTINAVNNNGFSLSNH
-1129 SENVNVVGV
+1129 NENVQNPNGGSNNV
-1138 QNTKNLR
+1138 K
-1145 FAKVYIDS
+1145 FAKVYINKDEVS
-1153 DDVTG
+1153 G
-1158 FTIKVTKLDL
+1158 FTIKITNLDVN
-1168 KSKKI
+1168 SKKI
-1173 TYSGEPKFKEAP
+1173 TYSAEPKFKEAP

-1194 NGTQTAKFQ
+1194 NGTQTEKFQ
-1203 SMGSTVITPVDKV
+1203 SMGTTVITPVDKV
-1216 VFDIGD
+1216 VFDIGK
-1222 YNDYTKK
+1222 YNDNTQK

-1242 TVADA
+1242 TVDKD

-1265 IQSEPNDTGVYTLE
+1265 IQSGPNDDGVYTLE
-1279 YQIPDDVDDGTNFE
+1279 YQIPDDVVDGTNFE

-1391 GAISTIKD
+1391 GAISTIKE

-1422 YTFKYSTAKDNFGE
+1422 YTFKYSTVKDNFGE

-1504 TVYEKLE
+1504 TVYKKL
-1511 DGTYSKITQIP
+1511 DDSTYSKIAQIP

-1565 LITFESSIK
+1565 LITFESNIK

-1939 TINNDT
+1939 TIYNDT

-1962 VKALNADGTP
+1962 VKALDADGNQ
-1972 IEAYKLNN
+1972 IKAYELGG
-1980 VPEYTST
+1980 VPEFTST

-1992 LLKYDNLY
+1992 LLKYENLCK
-2000 GLTPDEK
+2000 LTDEQK
-2007 TEIAGGKEYIYLA
+2007 TEIANREYIYVA

-2068 YGKSQSI
+2068 YGESQSI

-2086 YSRNQSTDE
+2086 YSRNQSTDPDG
-2095 NGGSKTDRVFADFA
+2095 NKKTDRVFADFA
-2109 LAFDSNGIQLKTY
+2109 LAFDSNGIQLQTY
-2122 NGTDIKVGM
+2122 KGNDIKVGM

>member
-1 MKTKISHLGRSSV
+1 MKTKISHLGRSTV

-37 ADLSNATKVYLDSTL
+37 VQL
-52 ATVNKEGLNTWSSI
+52 
-66 CAYAFNTKG
+66 TKG
-75 VNTYTDKNTDG
+75 TELYLIGEMNGWKTSDDWKLTQKSGDSNYYSGKFIVDGSNGDISFKLLDKTNNKYYSKSNTSFSSNDTVCSGLSDNTSLPNMTIKPITSG
-86 KYTWPGSDMYNEGNG
+86 KVTIDVIVYCE
-101 IYSIYVDNSATNI
+101 YSGDSRLEI
-114 IFNNNDG
+114 
-121 KQTGDLTLPNDWK
+121 KQTVSALP
-134 TTPMIYYGD
+134 
-143 GTKGPAGWKEY
+143 
-154 SASVKVADSVTLTAN
+154 KVADSVTLTAS
-169 PTSVKVGNSVT
+169 PETVTSGGSTTLTATLTSKAEGVGNV
-180 LAPTVISAKSGDLT
+180 T
-194 YTYNKISG
+194 YTFK
-202 GTATEVKNADNSLTV
+202 TADGTEVGTV
-217 TPTVAGTYKYKVTV
+217 TDSAENTASVDVANITSDTTYTVTV
-231 SADGYSPVTSTEVSF
+231 SADGYSDVTGST
-246 TVTAPVDYYLAGR
+246 TVAMP
-259 IKQDGTDG
+259 
-267 WVQSINNNYKFTE
+267 E
-280 SDTDGLYYYES
+280 STTLNFMVKSNDTDISKGVFKKIGDEYILDVTFDQTGDYSFYVKDDKGDNNPIYYRNQVGTLEDLTSNVTLY
-291 KYTPKQWSEKVGSK
+291 
-305 NLEQYFYIIDSS
+305 
-317 SNKYGSKDNQTDN
+317 KYGSNNAGHYVTLSVATPGTYGIKMNASGENYSVSLYKIPDTSVTYTVNYGVNGDNG
-330 TPKVLNSTDDKST
+330 T
-343 LEKISSTGN
+343 L
-352 TKTLTYISNQE
+352 
-363 NVSNVTFWL
+363 
-372 DTRNGNMQLYY
+372 
-383 TSATAYSVTFGSN
+383 SATGVSGS
-396 DISMG
+396 G
-401 SVIAKNGSSNISS
+401 STVNS
-414 GDGVAEN
+414 GTK
-421 SEVTFT
+421 VTFT
-427 ATANEGYKFDGW
+427 ATPNKDYTVEGW
-439 YNDAGC
+439 YSDDKCTNKIDAAG
-445 TTAIEGA
+445 
-452 TGATYTTTVTADT
+452 
-465 TVYAKFVAETYNI
+465 
-478 TVKENA
+478 
-484 NCTVTVNKTAA
+484 
-495 YGSNVNVTVKAKDGY
+495 
-510 TVSSISVTN
+510 TN
-519 VNANDISGNETE
+519 
-531 GYTFKMPAS
+531 
-540 NVEITPNVVAVEVT
+540 
-554 APKVTLNTVTGEST
+554 
-568 ADVSVKENYPITAFA
+568 
-583 EAGDAYSKITSTD
+583 
-596 FSVSGGV
+596 
-603 EGTDYTKTETFEGSG
+603 
-618 IYNFVALTKGTFTVT
+618 
-633 YTATATSINDI
+633 
-644 TKSTSATAT
+644 
-653 LKITASY
+653 
-660 TDTQNAYLALSK
+660 
-672 YVDEVKD
+672 
-679 TTSDGYTTDSYAAF
+679 
-693 SAALTS
+693 
-699 AQALLKGL
+699 
-707 PKADATNA
+707 
-715 SDYTN
+715 
-720 AKTALE
+720 
-726 TAFNGLEKDVTY
+726 
-738 YISGRF
+738 
-744 ENHGWNTDAID
+744 
-755 MPFTRV
+755 
-761 SGESNLY
+761 
-768 KYETHKSVADLSKQ
+768 
-782 IHDVLGNYDANQYF
+782 
-796 FITTGKGL
+796 
-804 KGTFYTGSSKNGN
+804 
-817 NFHENTVAKKLT
+817 
-829 LTTHTNNDSATA
+829 
-841 NTDNLIVFNDISD
+841 
-854 SSPNVVI
+854 
-861 YLDTSD
+861 
-867 KDNLKLYYSTEKYS
+867 
-881 VTVAEGV
+881 
-888 PASVD
+888 
-893 KTEFAK
+893 
-899 GETVTVT
+899 
-906 ATPGTGEVLDK
+906 
-917 VTVVGKDGSTQIE
+917 
-930 TTVSGNTATFKMPD
+930 
-944 QDVTITNVTFR
+944 
-955 EAKTYTVTFNSS
+955 KTYTVTVNADTNVYVKFRTANTYTVTFSSS
-967 DDQFGTVS
+967 DDKFGTVS
-975 AMKGTTSLK
+975 AEYNGADFTSGK
-984 SPATVTEGD
+984 TVTEGD
-993 DVTFTAEPENGY
+993 TVTFTAKPKDGY

-1037 FKEITGTLSDYY
+1037 FKEMTGTLSGYY

-1059 AGSYTPVPLYTNE
+1059 ADSYTPVPLYTNE

-1360 YTQIPKSITLNGTD
+1360 YTQIPKSITLDGAD

-1385 TLELVH
+1385 TLESVH
-1391 GAISTIKD
+1391 GAISTIKE

-1750 CYVTVK
+1750 CYVTVR

-1819 GIDPGTTTTEGNVT
+1819 GIDPGTTTPEGNVT

-1853 YSFKNT
+1853 YSFKNQ

-1962 VKALNADGTP
+1962 VKALDADGNQ
-1972 IEAYKLNN
+1972 IKAYELGG
-1980 VPEYTST
+1980 VPEFTST

-1992 LLKYDNLY
+1992 LLKYENLCK
-2000 GLTPDEK
+2000 LTDEQK
-2007 TEIAGGKEYIYLA
+2007 TEIANREYIYVA

-2086 YSRNQSTDE
+2086 YSRNQSTDK
-2095 NGGSKTDRVFADFA
+2095 NGDHKTDRVFADFA

-2160 GTSDADLE
+2160 STSETDLDS
-2168 KIKTAILA
+2168 IKKAILA
-2176 GSANKNLTYT
+2176 GSSTKSLTYT
-2186 TEDGEVRKLLNK
+2186 TEDGKERKLLNK

>member
-1 MKTKISHLGRSSV
+1 MKTKISHLGRSTV

-37 ADLSNATKVYLDSTL
+37 VTKTFEAVNLVGNINGNTKWDSTKYPFTFDETTGYWYLDITITQSSEFK
-52 ATVNKEGLNTWSSI
+52 ARVNKDWVISFGASGGGNYIISEIGDYRISV
-66 CAYAFNTKG
+66 K
-75 VNTYTDKNTDG
+75 DG
-86 KYTWPGSDMYNEGNG
+86 AENG
-101 IYSIYVDNSATNI
+101 TE
-114 IFNNNDG
+114 
-121 KQTGDLTLPNDWK
+121 LTVQK
-134 TTPMIYYGD
+134 TV
-143 GTKGPAGWKEY
+143 K
-154 SASVKVADSVTLTAN
+154 KVADSVTLTAN

-180 LAPTVISAKSGDLT
+180 LTPTVSGAKSDNLT
-194 YTYNKISG
+194 YTYKKTSD
-202 GTATEVKNADNSLTV
+202 GTATEEKNADNSLTV
-217 TPTVAGTYKYKVTV
+217 TPTVAGTYKYTVTV
-231 SADGYSPVTSTEVSF
+231 SADGCSPVTSNEVSF
-246 TVTAPVDYYLAGR
+246 TVTDSVKYYICGRFNNKWHDPLANDP
-259 IKQDGTDG
+259 QFVED
-267 WVQSINNNYKFTE
+267 E
-280 SDTDGLYYYES
+280 SNPGLFYYETNETIAQLS
-291 KYTPKQWSEKVGSK
+291 GTISETYNNTTSDYPR
-305 NLEQYFYIIDSS
+305 YFYI
-317 SNKYGSKDNQTDN
+317 NKAATKDNNYLTTSDSASHNFQN
-330 TPKVLNSTDDKST
+330 NTDDRKLALSSQSGT
-343 LEKISSTGN
+343 DEKFLVRFNDVNN
-352 TKTLTYISNQE
+352 TSKTP
-363 NVSNVTFWL
+363 VTIWL
-372 DTRNGNMQLYY
+372 DTRNN
-383 TSATAYSVTFGSN
+383 
-396 DISMG
+396 
-401 SVIAKNGSSNISS
+401 
-414 GDGVAEN
+414 EN
-421 SEVTFT
+421 
-427 ATANEGYKFDGW
+427 NEYKLW
-439 YNDAGC
+439 Y
-445 TTAIEGA
+445 TTALPH
-452 TGATYTTTVTADT
+452 
-465 TVYAKFVAETYNI
+465 K
-478 TVKENA
+478 
-484 NCTVTVNKTAA
+484 VN
-495 YGSNVNVTVKAKDGY
+495 
-510 TVSSISVTN
+510 
-519 VNANDISGNETE
+519 
-531 GYTFKMPAS
+531 
-540 NVEITPNVVAVEVT
+540 
-554 APKVTLNTVTGEST
+554 
-568 ADVSVKENYPITAFA
+568 
-583 EAGDAYSKITSTD
+583 
-596 FSVSGGV
+596 
-603 EGTDYTKTETFEGSG
+603 
-618 IYNFVALTKGTFTVT
+618 
-633 YTATATSINDI
+633 
-644 TKSTSATAT
+644 
-653 LKITASY
+653 
-660 TDTQNAYLALSK
+660 
-672 YVDEVKD
+672 
-679 TTSDGYTTDSYAAF
+679 
-693 SAALTS
+693 
-699 AQALLKGL
+699 
-707 PKADATNA
+707 
-715 SDYTN
+715 
-720 AKTALE
+720 
-726 TAFNGLEKDVTY
+726 
-738 YISGRF
+738 
-744 ENHGWNTDAID
+744 
-755 MPFTRV
+755 
-761 SGESNLY
+761 
-768 KYETHKSVADLSKQ
+768 
-782 IHDVLGNYDANQYF
+782 
-796 FITTGKGL
+796 
-804 KGTFYTGSSKNGN
+804 
-817 NFHENTVAKKLT
+817 
-829 LTTHTNNDSATA
+829 
-841 NTDNLIVFNDISD
+841 
-854 SSPNVVI
+854 
-861 YLDTSD
+861 
-867 KDNLKLYYSTEKYS
+867 
-881 VTVAEGV
+881 VAEGV
-888 PASVD
+888 SATVD
-893 KTEFAK
+893 RATATA

-906 ATPGTGEVLDK
+906 ATSIPQGQILDT
-917 VTVVGKDGSTQIE
+917 VTVKGEDNKPVI
-930 TTVSGNTATFKMPD
+930 TTVSGNTATFTMPD
-944 QDVTITNVTFR
+944 QNVTVTNVTFR
-955 EAKTYTVTFNSS
+955 TANTYTVTFRSS
-967 DDQFGTVS
+967 DETSGSVS
-975 AMKGTTSLK
+975 AKYNGTDFTSGAK
-984 SPATVTEGD
+984 VTEGGT
-993 DVTFTAEPENGY
+993 VTFTAEPENGY
-1005 ALSGWTVNDA
+1005 ALSGWTLNDA

-1037 FKEITGTLSDYY
+1037 FKEMTGTLSGYY

-1072 EGVYYADFNAANIT
+1072 EGVYYADFNAADIT
-1086 KSKDYFIIFSTKED
+1086 KNKDYFIIFSTKED
-1100 TSGIID
+1100 TSGIIV
-1106 TNDAKNI
+1106 
-1113 IINTDNN
+1113 DNN
-1120 GKGFSLKDH
+1120 NVTINAVNNNGFSLSNH
-1129 SENVNVVGV
+1129 NENVQNPNGGSNNV
-1138 QNTKNLR
+1138 K
-1145 FAKVYIDS
+1145 FAKVYINKDEVS
-1153 DDVTG
+1153 G
-1158 FTIKVTKLDL
+1158 FTIKITNLDVN
-1168 KSKKI
+1168 SKKI
-1173 TYSGEPKFKEAP
+1173 TYSAEPKFKEAP

-1194 NGTQTAKFQ
+1194 NGTQTEKFQ
-1203 SMGSTVITPVDKV
+1203 SMGTTVITPVDKV
-1216 VFDIGD
+1216 VFDIGK
-1222 YNDYTKK
+1222 YNDNTQK

-1242 TVADA
+1242 TVDKD

-1265 IQSEPNDTGVYTLE
+1265 IQSGPNDDGVYTLE
-1279 YQIPDDVDDGTNFE
+1279 YQIPDDVVDGTNFE

-1391 GAISTIKD
+1391 GAISTIKE

-1422 YTFKYSTAKDNFGE
+1422 YTFKYSTVKDNFGE

-1504 TVYEKLE
+1504 TVYKKL
-1511 DGTYSKITQIP
+1511 DDSTYSKIAQIP

-1939 TINNDT
+1939 TIYNDT

-1962 VKALNADGTP
+1962 VKALDADGNQ
-1972 IEAYKLNN
+1972 IKAYELGG
-1980 VPEYTST
+1980 VPEFTST

-1992 LLKYDNLY
+1992 LLKYENLCK
-2000 GLTPDEK
+2000 LTDEQK
-2007 TEIAGGKEYIYLA
+2007 TEIANREYIYVA

-2068 YGKSQSI
+2068 YGESQSI

-2086 YSRNQSTDE
+2086 YSRNQSTDPDG
-2095 NGGSKTDRVFADFA
+2095 NKKTDRVFADFA
-2109 LAFDSNGIQLKTY
+2109 LAFDSNGIQLQTY
-2122 NGTDIKVGM
+2122 KGNDIKVGM

>member
-1 MKTKISHLGRSSV
+1 M
-14 SVILAVMMLLST
+14 
-26 MLIGTV
+26 
-32 STVNA
+32 
-37 ADLSNATKVYLDSTL
+37 
-52 ATVNKEGLNTWSSI
+52 
-66 CAYAFNTKG
+66 
-75 VNTYTDKNTDG
+75 
-86 KYTWPGSDMYNEGNG
+86 
-101 IYSIYVDNSATNI
+101 
-114 IFNNNDG
+114 
-121 KQTGDLTLPNDWK
+121 
-134 TTPMIYYGD
+134 
-143 GTKGPAGWKEY
+143 
-154 SASVKVADSVTLTAN
+154 
-169 PTSVKVGNSVT
+169 
-180 LAPTVISAKSGDLT
+180 
-194 YTYNKISG
+194 
-202 GTATEVKNADNSLTV
+202 
-217 TPTVAGTYKYKVTV
+217 
-231 SADGYSPVTSTEVSF
+231 
-246 TVTAPVDYYLAGR
+246 
-259 IKQDGTDG
+259 
-267 WVQSINNNYKFTE
+267 
-280 SDTDGLYYYES
+280 
-291 KYTPKQWSEKVGSK
+291 
-305 NLEQYFYIIDSS
+305 QYFYVRTSLGGALY
-317 SNKYGSKDNQTDN
+317 YGNAESGNDALALTAQGQKANLAEIDN
-330 TPKVLNSTDDKST
+330 TDVKNLIYINSNDTS
-343 LEKISSTGN
+343 IN
-352 TKTLTYISNQE
+352 A
-363 NVSNVTFWL
+363 TFWL
-372 DTRNGNMQLYY
+372 DTRNN
-383 TSATAYSVTFGSN
+383 
-396 DISMG
+396 
-401 SVIAKNGSSNISS
+401 K
-414 GDGVAEN
+414 
-421 SEVTFT
+421 
-427 ATANEGYKFDGW
+427 YKLW
-439 YNDAGC
+439 
-445 TTAIEGA
+445 
-452 TGATYTTTVTADT
+452 YTTTLPH
-465 TVYAKFVAETYNI
+465 
-478 TVKENA
+478 
-484 NCTVTVNKTAA
+484 
-495 YGSNVNVTVKAKDGY
+495 NV
-510 TVSSISVTN
+510 I
-519 VNANDISGNETE
+519 
-531 GYTFKMPAS
+531 
-540 NVEITPNVVAVEVT
+540 
-554 APKVTLNTVTGEST
+554 
-568 ADVSVKENYPITAFA
+568 
-583 EAGDAYSKITSTD
+583 
-596 FSVSGGV
+596 
-603 EGTDYTKTETFEGSG
+603 
-618 IYNFVALTKGTFTVT
+618 
-633 YTATATSINDI
+633 
-644 TKSTSATAT
+644 
-653 LKITASY
+653 
-660 TDTQNAYLALSK
+660 
-672 YVDEVKD
+672 
-679 TTSDGYTTDSYAAF
+679 
-693 SAALTS
+693 
-699 AQALLKGL
+699 
-707 PKADATNA
+707 
-715 SDYTN
+715 
-720 AKTALE
+720 
-726 TAFNGLEKDVTY
+726 
-738 YISGRF
+738 
-744 ENHGWNTDAID
+744 
-755 MPFTRV
+755 
-761 SGESNLY
+761 
-768 KYETHKSVADLSKQ
+768 VAD
-782 IHDVLGNYDANQYF
+782 
-796 FITTGKGL
+796 
-804 KGTFYTGSSKNGN
+804 
-817 NFHENTVAKKLT
+817 
-829 LTTHTNNDSATA
+829 
-841 NTDNLIVFNDISD
+841 
-854 SSPNVVI
+854 
-861 YLDTSD
+861 
-867 KDNLKLYYSTEKYS
+867 
-881 VTVAEGV
+881 GV
-888 PASVD
+888 SASVD
-893 KTEFAK
+893 KKTATA
-899 GETVTVT
+899 GEKVTVT
-906 ATPGTGEVLDK
+906 ATPEIGKVLDT
-917 VTVVGKDGSTQIE
+917 VTVKGKDSTPIE
-930 TTVSGNTATFKMPD
+930 TTVSGNTATFTMPD
-944 QDVTITNVTFR
+944 QDVTVTNVTFR
-955 EAKTYTVTFNSS
+955 TANTYTVTFSSS
-967 DDQFGTVS
+967 DDKFGTVS
-975 AMKGTTSLK
+975 AEYNGADFTSGK
-984 SPATVTEGD
+984 TVTEGD
-993 DVTFTAEPENGY
+993 TVTFTAKPKDGY

-1015 SVSPTTNP
+1015 SVSSTTNP

-1037 FKEITGTLSDYY
+1037 FKEMTGTLSGYY

-1059 AGSYTPVPLYTNE
+1059 ADSYTPVPLYTNE

-1360 YTQIPKSITLNGTD
+1360 YTQIPKSITLDGAD

-1385 TLELVH
+1385 TLESVH
-1391 GAISTIKD
+1391 GAISTIKE

-1819 GIDPGTTTTEGNVT
+1819 GIDPGTTTPEGNVT

-1853 YSFKNT
+1853 YSFKNQ

-1962 VKALNADGTP
+1962 VKALDADGNQ
-1972 IEAYKLNN
+1972 IKAYELGG
-1980 VPEYTST
+1980 VPEFTST

-1992 LLKYDNLY
+1992 LLKYENLCK
-2000 GLTPDEK
+2000 LTDEQK
-2007 TEIAGGKEYIYLA
+2007 TEIANREYIYVA

-2086 YSRNQSTDE
+2086 YSRNQSTDSE
-2095 NGGSKTDRVFADFA
+2095 GHNKTDRVFADFA

>member
-1 MKTKISHLGRSSV
+1 MKTKISHLGRSTV

-37 ADLSNATKVYLDSTL
+37 VGADNHKIAAGETLYLDLSKTGATQANFLTKDYVSNDWFSSLPNGKIISVQFKKEIDFSSYTGRLYNINSNGWNDVKNDTSILPSNGQNMVVVNADNSYYWSTYSGGSTTEKNYYVAGEKGLINGTQEWGSTDL
-52 ATVNKEGLNTWSSI
+52 AANKMEYNTDGYYSI
-66 CAYAFNTKG
+66 
-75 VNTYTDKNTDG
+75 TYTDRNPGTYQFKITDDSSAWYG
-86 KYTWPGSDMYNEGNG
+86 YDDFTVETVENGNG
-101 IYSIYVDNSATNI
+101 CTVKKSDENYKNISVTFNQKSNVTIKFNIDSENNKHLYVIAESA
-114 IFNNNDG
+114 
-121 KQTGDLTLPNDWK
+121 L
-134 TTPMIYYGD
+134 
-143 GTKGPAGWKEY
+143 
-154 SASVKVADSVTLTAN
+154 SKVADSVTLTASSE
-169 PTSVKVGNSVT
+169 TVKVGDSVT
-180 LAPTVISAKSGDLT
+180 LTAVADNPIPANLKYTFAKT
-194 YTYNKISG
+194 SG
-202 GTATEVKNADNSLTV
+202 GEANETQNNDKLTV

-231 SADGYSPVTSTEVSF
+231 SADGYSPVTSIETSF
-246 TVTAPVDYYLAGR
+246 TVTDSVKYYICGR
-259 IKQDGTDG
+259 FKTTWHDPLVNDPQFVED
-267 WVQSINNNYKFTE
+267 E
-280 SDTDGLYYYES
+280 SNPGLFYYETGETIAQLS
-291 KYTPKQWSEKVGSK
+291 GTIDEAYNGTTSSYPR
-305 NLEQYFYIIDSS
+305 YFYINRAAIKDKNYLTAGNGVGHNFQNNTVNTPLALMSS
-317 SNKYGSKDNQTDN
+317 SGTKEEYLVRFNDVNNTSK
-330 TPKVLNSTDDKST
+330 TP
-343 LEKISSTGN
+343 
-352 TKTLTYISNQE
+352 
-363 NVSNVTFWL
+363 VTIWL
-372 DTRNGNMQLYY
+372 DTRNNEYKLWY
-383 TSATAYSVTFGSN
+383 TTALPHKVNVEEGVSATVDRA
-396 DISMG
+396 
-401 SVIAKNGSSNISS
+401 
-414 GDGVAEN
+414 
-421 SEVTFT
+421 T
-427 ATANEGYKFDGW
+427 ATA
-439 YNDAGC
+439 
-445 TTAIEGA
+445 
-452 TGATYTTTVTADT
+452 
-465 TVYAKFVAETYNI
+465 
-478 TVKENA
+478 
-484 NCTVTVNKTAA
+484 
-495 YGSNVNVTVKAKDGY
+495 
-510 TVSSISVTN
+510 
-519 VNANDISGNETE
+519 
-531 GYTFKMPAS
+531 
-540 NVEITPNVVAVEVT
+540 
-554 APKVTLNTVTGEST
+554 
-568 ADVSVKENYPITAFA
+568 
-583 EAGDAYSKITSTD
+583 
-596 FSVSGGV
+596 
-603 EGTDYTKTETFEGSG
+603 
-618 IYNFVALTKGTFTVT
+618 
-633 YTATATSINDI
+633 
-644 TKSTSATAT
+644 
-653 LKITASY
+653 
-660 TDTQNAYLALSK
+660 
-672 YVDEVKD
+672 
-679 TTSDGYTTDSYAAF
+679 
-693 SAALTS
+693 
-699 AQALLKGL
+699 
-707 PKADATNA
+707 
-715 SDYTN
+715 
-720 AKTALE
+720 
-726 TAFNGLEKDVTY
+726 
-738 YISGRF
+738 
-744 ENHGWNTDAID
+744 
-755 MPFTRV
+755 
-761 SGESNLY
+761 
-768 KYETHKSVADLSKQ
+768 
-782 IHDVLGNYDANQYF
+782 
-796 FITTGKGL
+796 
-804 KGTFYTGSSKNGN
+804 
-817 NFHENTVAKKLT
+817 
-829 LTTHTNNDSATA
+829 
-841 NTDNLIVFNDISD
+841 
-854 SSPNVVI
+854 
-861 YLDTSD
+861 
-867 KDNLKLYYSTEKYS
+867 
-881 VTVAEGV
+881 
-888 PASVD
+888 
-893 KTEFAK
+893 

-906 ATPGTGEVLDK
+906 ATSVPQGQILDT
-917 VTVVGKDGSTQIE
+917 VTVVGADNKSIT
-930 TTVSGNTATFKMPD
+930 TTVSGKTATFIMPD
-944 QDVTITNVTFR
+944 QNVTVTNVTFR
-955 EAKTYTVTFNSS
+955 EANKYTVKFSSS
-967 DDQFGTVS
+967 DDNFGSVS
-975 AMKGTTSLK
+975 AKYNGDDFTSG
-984 SPATVTEGD
+984 ATVTEGD
-993 DVTFTAEPENGY
+993 EVTFTATPSKGY
-1005 ALSGWTVNDA
+1005 TFTGWTVNDA
-1015 SVSPTTNP
+1015 SVPSTTNP

-1037 FKEITGTLSDYY
+1037 FKEMTGTLSGYY

-1059 AGSYTPVPLYTNE
+1059 ADSYTPVPLYTNE

-1168 KSKKI
+1168 NSKKI

-1360 YTQIPKSITLNGTD
+1360 YTQIPKSITLDGAD

-1385 TLELVH
+1385 TLESVH
-1391 GAISTIKD
+1391 GAISTIKE

-1750 CYVTVK
+1750 CYVTVR

-1819 GIDPGTTTTEGNVT
+1819 GIDPGTTTTEGNET

-1838 VDILDSFFTH
+1838 VDIRESFFNH
-1848 NEDGT
+1848 NDDGT
-1853 YSFKNT
+1853 YSFKNQ

-1962 VKALNADGTP
+1962 VKALDADGNQ
-1972 IEAYKLNN
+1972 IKAYELGG
-1980 VPEYTST
+1980 VPEFTST

-1992 LLKYDNLY
+1992 LLKYENLCK
-2000 GLTPDEK
+2000 LTDEQK
-2007 TEIAGGKEYIYLA
+2007 TEIANREYIYVA

-2068 YGKSQSI
+2068 YGESQSI

-2086 YSRNQSTDE
+2086 YSRNQSTDSE
-2095 NGGSKTDRVFADFA
+2095 GHNKTDRVFADFA
-2109 LAFDSNGIQLKTY
+2109 LAFDSNGIQLQTY
-2122 NGTDIKVGM
+2122 KGNDIKVGM

-2160 GTSDADLE
+2160 STSETDLDS
-2168 KIKTAILA
+2168 IKKAILA
-2176 GSANKNLTYT
+2176 GSSTKSLTYT
-2186 TEDGEVRKLLNK
+2186 AEDGKERKLLNK